1 MLKLKLYLIL
11 IQSFAYTLKINP
23 KTLRYNSLNFS
34 LKGFHARFIR
44 ICYPPPPQSAIKHR
58 TPNNEEIE
66 LPTHITSNL
75 KKELRDYQKQAIYS
89 YLEKRQFNPTQK
101 HFMFEMATGSGKTLV
116 MAGLILECYKQ
127 GYQNFIFFVNSASI
141 LEKTKLNFID
151 SASSKYLFS
160 ENININDE
168 NTEIKSINNL
178 NESHN
183 NAINIYFSTIQGLFS
198 LFTRAKENAITLE
211 DLKDQKLVFLADE
224 AHHLNTETK
233 KKLND
238 SEASEKRNWESV
250 VKLALEQ
257 NKDNLLLEFS
267 ATIPNEKSV
276 KEKYEN
282 LKAFTYTL
290 KEFSEDKFCKNIYSL
305 SYENKE
311 LETRFLGAC
320 VSSLYKELLAQHHNI
335 ENFKPCILFK
345 SERIEESRKNQ
356 ERFNTFLE
364 NLNPLDLENFF
375 NHSRNAFFKAAK
387 SFFDEKNYA
396 PNLVALLQ
404 NKFKES
410 VQINTNNEKELEKG
424 MLLLNSLED
433 RDNPK
438 RVIFSV
444 DKLNEG
450 WDVLNLFDIVRL
462 KNKANQKD
470 TIKDAQLI
478 GRGARYYPFSYN
490 DFKPSCIEFY
500 QRKFDLFN
508 PLSALERL
516 DYHAIYDSEFIAKLK
531 KELQELGLGFIE
543 KEKEKTTIP
552 LTPTKRFK
560 CYYASNTKDKKK
572 NLFNMDYSDPVE
584 VKLKSLHVPLFAFG
598 VREKKVDFKEEN
610 KGDRTYYMTHALN
623 KIPLNYFLKALNLKN
638 LDFKTLKKAFK
649 KHAFNNKVGFIEQY
663 ISPLKT
669 NFHKNQK
676 FDDNKTLLKLAV
688 YVIENLKDTLLKEQN
703 EPSVS
708 ALELKEFET
717 HNKSLSTSEWEKD
730 VPPYEWLL
738 FKDMRKLDS
747 DLEREFLGFINDHK
761 ELLNK
766 KFKEW
771 CVLRND
777 HFTELKVFCNIEG
790 PFYAQGFEPDFILF
804 AQTHEDG
811 FLGFTCYMEAKGE
824 HLEPS
829 NAWKK
834 EFLGMLENATLKSHN
849 KKLHLKGLPFFTLH
863 NREVNDEFQTAFHQ
877 TFKDKEC

>member
-1 MLKLKLYLIL
+1 MH
-11 IQSFAYTLKINP
+11 
-23 KTLRYNSLNFS
+23 S
-34 LKGFHARFIR
+34 LKVT
-44 ICYPPPPQSAIKHR
+44 PPPQSAIKDCA
-58 TPNNEEIE
+58 PNNTPSNGEIE

-75 KKELRDYQKQAIYS
+75 KKELRDYQKKAIYN
-89 YLEKRQFNPTQK
+89 YLEKRQSNPTQK

-116 MAGLILECYKQ
+116 MAGLILECCKQ
-127 GYQNFIFFVNSASI
+127 GYQNFIFFVNSTSI
-141 LEKTKLNFID
+141 LEKTKLNFTD
-151 SASSKYLFS
+151 SVSSKYLFS

-178 NESHN
+178 NESHE

-198 LFTRAKENAITLE
+198 LFTKAKENAITIE

-233 KKLND
+233 KKL
-238 SEASEKRNWESV
+238 SGAESSEKHNWESV

-276 KEKYEN
+276 KDKYEN
-282 LKAFTYTL
+282 LKVITYTL

-345 SERIEESRKNQ
+345 SERIEDSKQNQ
-356 ERFNTFLE
+356 ERFNAFLD
-364 NLNPLDLENFF
+364 NLSPLDLENFF
-375 NHSRNAFFKAAK
+375 NHSRNAFFKDAK
-387 SFFDEKNYA
+387 NFFDKQNYTT
-396 PNLVALLQ
+396 NLAAFLQ
-404 NKFKES
+404 TKFKKS
-410 VQINTNNEKELEKG
+410 TQINTNNEKELEKG

-462 KNKANQKD
+462 KNKASQKD
-470 TIKDAQLI
+470 TTKEAQLI

-490 DFKPSCIEFY
+490 DFKPNRVEFY
-500 QRKFDLFN
+500 QRKFDLSN

-516 DYHAIYDSEFIAKLK
+516 DYHAIYDSEFIAQLK
-531 KELQELGLGFIE
+531 KELQDLGLGLI
-543 KEKEKTTIP
+543 EKEKTTIP

-560 CYYASNTKDKKK
+560 CYYASNTKDKNK
-572 NLFNMDYSDPVE
+572 NLFNKDYTDPVG
-584 VKLKSLHVPLFAFG
+584 VKLQSLHVPLFAFG

-610 KGDRTYYMTHALN
+610 KGDRTFYIPHTLD

-649 KHAFNNKVGFIEQY
+649 KHAFNNKVEFIERY
-663 ISPLKT
+663 VSSLKT

-688 YVIENLKDTLLKEQN
+688 YIIENLKDTLLKEQDK
-703 EPSVS
+703 PSVS

-717 HNKSLSTSEWEKD
+717 HNKSLSASELEKNI
-730 VPPYEWLL
+730 PFYEWLL

-747 DLEREFLGFINDHK
+747 NLERKFLDFINDNK
-761 ELLNK
+761 EVLDK

-777 HFTELKVFCNIEG
+777 HFTELKVFCNIENS

-804 AQTHEDG
+804 AQTHEDE

-834 EFLGMLENATLKSHN
+834 EFLEMLENTTLKSHN

-863 NREVNDEFQTAFHQ
+863 NSVVNGEFKTAFNQ

>member
-1 MLKLKLYLIL
+1 
-11 IQSFAYTLKINP
+11 
-23 KTLRYNSLNFS
+23 
-34 LKGFHARFIR
+34 
-44 ICYPPPPQSAIKHR
+44 AIKDR
-58 TPNNEEIE
+58 TPNNAPSNGEIE
-66 LPTHITSNL
+66 LPTHITSHL
-75 KKELRDYQKQAIYS
+75 KKELRDYQKKAIYN
-89 YLEKRQFNPTQK
+89 YLERRQSHPTQK

-116 MAGLILECYKQ
+116 MAGLILECCKQ
-127 GYQNFIFFVNSASI
+127 GYQNFIFFVNSTSI
-141 LEKTKLNFID
+141 LEKTKLNFTD
-151 SASSKYLFS
+151 STSSKYLFS

-198 LFTRAKENAITLE
+198 LFTKAKENAITLE

-276 KEKYEN
+276 EEKYKN
-282 LKAFTYTL
+282 LKVATYTL

-320 VSSLYKELLAQHHNI
+320 VSSLYKELLAQYHNI

-345 SERIEESRKNQ
+345 SERIEESKKNQ

-364 NLNPLDLENFF
+364 NLSPLDLENFF
-375 NHSRNAFFKAAK
+375 HYSRNAFFKAAK
-387 SFFDEKNYA
+387 NFFDEKNYT
-396 PNLVALLQ
+396 PNLVAFLQ
-404 NKFKES
+404 TKFKKS
-410 VQINTNNEKELEKG
+410 TQINTNNEKELEKS

-433 RDNPK
+433 GDNPK

-490 DFKPSCIEFY
+490 DFKPSRIEFY
-500 QRKFDLFN
+500 QRKFDFSN

-516 DYHAIYDSEFIAKLK
+516 DYHAVYDSEFIAKLK
-531 KELQELGLGFIE
+531 EELRELGLRLI
-543 KEKEKTTIP
+543 EKEKTTIP

-560 CYYASNTKDKKK
+560 CYYASNTKDKNK
-572 NLFNMDYSDPVE
+572 NLFNKDYSDSVK
-584 VKLKSLHVPLFAFG
+584 VKLQSLHVPLFAFD

-610 KGDRTYYMTHALN
+610 KGDTTYYIPHTLD
-623 KIPLNYFLKALNLKN
+623 KIPINYFLKALNLKN

-649 KHAFNNKVGFIEQY
+649 KHAFNNKVEFIERY
-663 ISPLKT
+663 VSSLKT

-688 YVIENLKDTLLKEQN
+688 YIIENLKDTLLKEQDKY
-703 EPSVS
+703 EVS

-717 HNKSLSTSEWEKD
+717 HNKSLSASEWEKNI
-730 VPPYEWLL
+730 PFYEWLL

-747 DLEREFLGFINDHK
+747 DLEREFLDFINKNK
-761 ELLNK
+761 EILDK

-777 HFTELKVFCNIEG
+777 HFAELKIFCNIEG

-804 AQTHEDG
+804 AQTHEDE

-834 EFLGMLENATLKSHN
+834 EFLEMLENATLKSHN

-863 NREVNDEFQTAFHQ
+863 NSVVNGEFQTAFNQ

>member
-1 MLKLKLYLIL
+1 
-11 IQSFAYTLKINP
+11 
-23 KTLRYNSLNFS
+23 
-34 LKGFHARFIR
+34 
-44 ICYPPPPQSAIKHR
+44 
-58 TPNNEEIE
+58 
-66 LPTHITSNL
+66 
-75 KKELRDYQKQAIYS
+75 
-89 YLEKRQFNPTQK
+89 
-101 HFMFEMATGSGKTLV
+101 MFEMATGSGKTLV
-116 MAGLILECYKQ
+116 MAGLILECCKQ
-127 GYQNFIFFVNSASI
+127 GYQNFIFFVNSTSI
-141 LEKTKLNFID
+141 LEKTKLNFTD

-198 LFTRAKENAITLE
+198 LFTKAKENAITLE

-267 ATIPNEKSV
+267 ATIPKEKSV
-276 KEKYEN
+276 KDKYEN
-282 LKAFTYTL
+282 LKVVTYTL

-345 SERIEESRKNQ
+345 SERIEESKKNQ
-356 ERFNTFLE
+356 ERFNAFLE
-364 NLNPLDLENFF
+364 NLSPLDLENFF
-375 NHSRNAFFKAAK
+375 HYSRNAFFKAAK
-387 SFFDEKNYA
+387 NFFDEKNYTA
-396 PNLVALLQ
+396 NLVAFLQ
-404 NKFKES
+404 TKFKKS
-410 VQINTNNEKELEKG
+410 TQINTNNEKELEKS

-462 KNKANQKD
+462 KNKASQKD

-490 DFKPSCIEFY
+490 DFKPSRIEFY
-500 QRKFDLFN
+500 QRKFDLSN
-508 PLSALERL
+508 PLSSLERL
-516 DYHAIYDSEFIAKLK
+516 DYHAIYNSEFIAKLK
-531 KELQELGLGFIE
+531 EELQELGLGLI
-543 KEKEKTTIP
+543 EKEKTTIP

-572 NLFNMDYSDPVE
+572 NLFNMDYSGPVE
-584 VKLKSLHVPLFAFG
+584 ATLKSLHVPLFGFI

-610 KGDRTYYMTHALN
+610 KGDRTYYIPHTLD
-623 KIPLNYFLKALNLKN
+623 KIPINYFLKALNLKN

-649 KHAFNNKVGFIEQY
+649 KHAFNNKVGFIKQY

-669 NFHKNQK
+669 NFHKDQK
-676 FDDNKTLLKLAV
+676 FDNNEILLKLAV
-688 YVIENLKDTLLKEQN
+688 CIIENLRDTLLKEQDKY
-703 EPSVS
+703 SVS

-717 HNKSLSTSEWEKD
+717 HNKSLSASEWEKNI
-730 VPPYEWLL
+730 PFYEWLL

-747 DLEREFLGFINDHK
+747 DLERKFLYFINKNK
-761 ELLNK
+761 ELLDK

-777 HFTELKVFCNIEG
+777 HFAELKVFCNIEG

-804 AQTHEDG
+804 AQTHEDE

-834 EFLGMLENATLKSHN
+834 EFLEMLENATLKSHN

-863 NREVNDEFQTAFHQ
+863 NNKAVNGEFQTAFHQ
-877 TFKDKEC
+877 TFKDHKC

>member
-1 MLKLKLYLIL
+1 
-11 IQSFAYTLKINP
+11 
-23 KTLRYNSLNFS
+23 
-34 LKGFHARFIR
+34 
-44 ICYPPPPQSAIKHR
+44 
-58 TPNNEEIE
+58 
-66 LPTHITSNL
+66 
-75 KKELRDYQKQAIYS
+75 
-89 YLEKRQFNPTQK
+89 
-101 HFMFEMATGSGKTLV
+101 MFEMATGSGKTLV

-127 GYQNFIFFVNSASI
+127 GYQNFIFFVNSTSI
-141 LEKTKLNFID
+141 LEKTKLNFTD

-178 NESHN
+178 NESQTST
-183 NAINIYFSTIQGLFS
+183 INIYFSTIQGLFS
-198 LFTRAKENAITLE
+198 LFTKVKENAITIE

-233 KKLND
+233 KKLSD
-238 SEASEKRNWESV
+238 AESSEKHNWESV

-276 KEKYEN
+276 EDKYKN
-282 LKAFTYTL
+282 LKVITYTL

-345 SERIEESRKNQ
+345 SERIEDSKENQ
-356 ERFNTFLE
+356 ECFNAFLE
-364 NLNPLDLENFF
+364 NLSLLDLENFF
-375 NHSRNAFFKAAK
+375 NHSRNAFFKDTK
-387 SFFDEKNYA
+387 NFFDKQHYT
-396 PNLVALLQ
+396 PNLAALLQ
-404 NKFKES
+404 TKFQKS
-410 VQINTNNEKELEKG
+410 VQINTNNEKELEKN

-433 RDNPK
+433 RQNPK

-462 KNKANQKD
+462 KNKASQKD
-470 TIKDAQLI
+470 TTKDAQLI

-490 DFKPSCIEFY
+490 DLKPSQIEFY

-531 KELQELGLGFIE
+531 EKLQDLGLGFVE
-543 KEKEKTTIP
+543 KQTIP
-552 LTPTKRFK
+552 LTPTKNLK
-560 CYYASNTKDKKK
+560 CYYASNTKNKNK
-572 NLFNMDYSDPVE
+572 NLFNKDYTDPVG
-584 VKLKSLHVPLFAFG
+584 VKLQSLHVPLFAFG

-610 KGDRTYYMTHALN
+610 KGDKTYYMTHTLD

-649 KHAFNNKVGFIEQY
+649 KHAFNNKVEFIERY
-663 ISPLKT
+663 IFQLNT

-676 FDDNKTLLKLAV
+676 FDDNKILLKLAV
-688 YVIENLKDTLLKEQN
+688 YIIENLKDTLLKEQDKYD
-703 EPSVS
+703 VS

-717 HNKSLSTSEWEKD
+717 HNRSLSASEFEKD
-730 VPPYEWLL
+730 IPSYEWLL

-747 DLEREFLGFINDHK
+747 KLERDFLDFINNHK
-761 ELLNK
+761 EVLDK

-777 HFTELKVFCNIEG
+777 RFTELKVFCNIENS
-790 PFYAQGFEPDFILF
+790 PYYAQGFEPDFILF
-804 AQTHEDG
+804 AQTHSDE

-824 HLEPS
+824 HLKHS
-829 NAWKK
+829 NAWKE
-834 EFLGMLENATLKSHN
+834 EFLKMLENAALKSHN
-849 KKLHLKGLPFFTLH
+849 KKLDLKGLPFFTLH
-863 NREVNDEFQTAFHQ
+863 NKALNSEFTTVFNQI
-877 TFKDKEC
+877 FKDQKC

>member
-1 MLKLKLYLIL
+1 MKNH
-11 IQSFAYTLKINP
+11 A
-23 KTLRYNSLNFS
+23 LNN
-34 LKGFHARFIR
+34 A
-44 ICYPPPPQSAIKHR
+44 
-58 TPNNEEIE
+58 PNNEEIE

-75 KKELRDYQKQAIYS
+75 KKELRDYQKQAIDN
-89 YLEKRQFNPTQK
+89 YLEKRQSHPTQK

-127 GYQNFIFFVNSASI
+127 GYQNFIFFVNSTSI
-141 LEKTKLNFID
+141 LEKTKLNFTD

-198 LFTRAKENAITLE
+198 LLTKAKENAITLE

-267 ATIPNEKSV
+267 ATIPKEKSV
-276 KEKYEN
+276 EEKYKN
-282 LKAFTYTL
+282 LKVITYTL

-345 SERIEESRKNQ
+345 SERIEDSKENQ
-356 ERFNTFLE
+356 ERFNAFLE
-364 NLNPLDLENFF
+364 NLSPLDLENFF
-375 NHSRNAFFKAAK
+375 NYSRNAFFKAAK
-387 SFFDEKNYA
+387 NFFDKQKYT
-396 PNLVALLQ
+396 PNLVAFLQ
-404 NKFKES
+404 TKFKKS
-410 VQINTNNEKELEKG
+410 TQINTNNEKELEKS

-462 KNKANQKD
+462 KNKASQKD
-470 TIKDAQLI
+470 TTKDAQLI

-490 DFKPSCIEFY
+490 DFKPSRIEFY
-500 QRKFDLFN
+500 QRKFDFSN

-531 KELQELGLGFIE
+531 KELQDLGLGFVNE
-543 KEKEKTTIP
+543 KQTIP

-560 CYYASNTKDKKK
+560 CYYASNKREKNN
-572 NLFNMDYSDPVE
+572 NLFNKDYSDSVE
-584 VKLKSLHVPLFAFG
+584 ATLKSLHVPLFAFG

-610 KGDRTYYMTHALN
+610 KGDRTYYIPHTLD

-649 KHAFNNKVGFIEQY
+649 KHAFNNKVEFIEQY
-663 ISPLKT
+663 ISSLKT

-688 YVIENLKDTLLKEQN
+688 YIIENLKDTLLKEQDKY
-703 EPSVS
+703 EVS

-717 HNKSLSTSEWEKD
+717 HNKSLSANEWEKD
-730 VPPYEWLL
+730 IPFYEWLL

-747 DLEREFLGFINDHK
+747 DLERDFLGFINDHK
-761 ELLNK
+761 EILDK

-777 HFTELKVFCNIEG
+777 HFAELKVFCNIEG

-804 AQTHEDG
+804 AQTHEDE

-834 EFLGMLENATLKSHN
+834 EFLEMLENATLKSHN

-863 NREVNDEFQTAFHQ
+863 NIHNNKAVNTEFVEAFNQ

>member
-1 MLKLKLYLIL
+1 
-11 IQSFAYTLKINP
+11 
-23 KTLRYNSLNFS
+23 
-34 LKGFHARFIR
+34 
-44 ICYPPPPQSAIKHR
+44 AIKNHALNNA
-58 TPNNEEIE
+58 PNNKEID

-75 KKELRDYQKQAIYS
+75 KKELRDYQKKAIYN
-89 YLEKRQFNPTQK
+89 YLEKRQSHPTQK

-116 MAGLILECYKQ
+116 MAGLILECCKQ
-127 GYQNFIFFVNSASI
+127 GYQNFIFFVNSVSI
-141 LEKTKLNFID
+141 LEKTRLNFTD
-151 SASSKYLFS
+151 SVSSKYLFS

-198 LFTRAKENAITLE
+198 LFTKAKENAISIE

-267 ATIPNEKSV
+267 ATIPKEKSV
-276 KEKYEN
+276 EEKYKN
-282 LKAFTYTL
+282 LKVATYTL

-345 SERIEESRKNQ
+345 SERIEESKKNQ
-356 ERFNTFLE
+356 ERFNAFLE
-364 NLNPLDLENFF
+364 NLSPLDLENFF
-375 NHSRNAFFKAAK
+375 HYSRNAFFKDAK
-387 SFFDEKNYA
+387 SFFDEQKYT
-396 PNLVALLQ
+396 PNLVAFLQ
-404 NKFKES
+404 TKFKKS
-410 VQINTNNEKELEKG
+410 TQINTNNEKELEKG

-462 KNKANQKD
+462 KNKASQKD
-470 TIKDAQLI
+470 TTKDAQLI

-490 DFKPSCIEFY
+490 DFKPSRIEFY

-516 DYHAIYDSEFIAKLK
+516 DYHAIYNSEFIAKLK
-531 KELQELGLGFIE
+531 EELQDLGLGFI
-543 KEKEKTTIP
+543 EKEKTTIP

-584 VKLKSLHVPLFAFG
+584 ATLKSLHVPLFGFI

-610 KGDRTYYMTHALN
+610 KGDTTYYIPHTLD
-623 KIPLNYFLKALNLKN
+623 KIPINYFLKALNLKN

-649 KHAFNNKVGFIEQY
+649 KHAFNNKVEFIERY
-663 ISPLKT
+663 VSSLKT

-688 YVIENLKDTLLKEQN
+688 YIIGNLKDTLLKEQDKY
-703 EPSVS
+703 EVS

-717 HNKSLSTSEWEKD
+717 HNKSLIASEWEKD
-730 VPPYEWLL
+730 IPFYEWLL

-747 DLEREFLGFINDHK
+747 KLEREFLDFINKNK
-761 ELLNK
+761 ELLDK

-777 HFTELKVFCNIEG
+777 HFAELKVFCNIEG

-804 AQTHEDG
+804 AQTHSDE

-824 HLEPS
+824 HLELS

-834 EFLGMLENATLKSHN
+834 EFLEMLENATLKSHD

-863 NREVNDEFQTAFHQ
+863 NSVVNGDFQTAFDQ

>member
-1 MLKLKLYLIL
+1 MY
-11 IQSFAYTLKINP
+11 
-23 KTLRYNSLNFS
+23 S
-34 LKGFHARFIR
+34 LKVT
-44 ICYPPPPQSAIKHR
+44 PQSAIKDHA
-58 TPNNEEIE
+58 PNNAPNNGEIE

-75 KKELRDYQKQAIYS
+75 KNELRDYQKQAINN
-89 YLEKRQFNPTQK
+89 YLEKRQSNPFQK
-101 HFMFEMATGSGKTLV
+101 HFMFEMAIGSGKTLV

-127 GYQNFIFFVNSASI
+127 GYQNFIFFVNSTSI
-141 LEKTKLNFID
+141 LEKTKLNFTD
-151 SASSKYLFS
+151 SVSSKYLFS

-168 NTEIKSINNL
+168 NTEIKSINHL
-178 NESHN
+178 NESQTS
-183 NAINIYFSTIQGLFS
+183 AINIYFSTIQGLFS
-198 LFTRAKENAITLE
+198 LFTKAKENAISIE

-233 KKLND
+233 KKLSDAESN
-238 SEASEKRNWESV
+238 EKHNWESV

-276 KEKYEN
+276 EDKYKN
-282 LKAFTYTL
+282 LKVITYTL

-345 SERIEESRKNQ
+345 SERIEDSKENQ
-356 ERFNTFLE
+356 ERFNAFLE
-364 NLNPLDLENFF
+364 NLSPLDLENFF
-375 NHSRNAFFKAAK
+375 NHSRNAFFKDAK
-387 SFFDEKNYA
+387 NFFDKQHYTS
-396 PNLVALLQ
+396 NLAALLQ
-404 NKFKES
+404 TKFKKS
-410 VQINTNNEKELEKG
+410 VQINTNNEKELEKS

-433 RDNPK
+433 RQNPK

-462 KNKANQKD
+462 KNKASQKD
-470 TIKDAQLI
+470 TTKDAQLI

-490 DFKPSCIEFY
+490 DLKPSQIEFY

-516 DYHAIYDSEFIAKLK
+516 DYHAIYDSEFIAKLNN
-531 KELQELGLGFIE
+531 ELQDLGLGFVNE
-543 KEKEKTTIP
+543 KQTIP
-552 LTPTKRFK
+552 LTPTKHFK
-560 CYYASNTKDKKK
+560 CYYASNTKNKKK
-572 NLFNMDYSDPVE
+572 NLFNKDYTDHVK
-584 VKLKSLHVPLFAFG
+584 VKLQSLHVPLFAFG

-610 KGDRTYYMTHALN
+610 KGDTTYYIPHTLD
-623 KIPLNYFLKALNLKN
+623 KIPINYFLKALNLKN

-649 KHAFNNKVGFIEQY
+649 KHAFNNKVGFIERY

-676 FDDNKTLLKLAV
+676 FDDNKNLLKLAV
-688 YVIENLKDTLLKEQN
+688 YIIENLKDTLLKEQDKYD
-703 EPSVS
+703 VS

-717 HNKSLSTSEWEKD
+717 HNRSLIASEFEKD
-730 VPPYEWLL
+730 IPYEWLL

-747 DLEREFLGFINDHK
+747 DLEREFLVFINDHK
-761 ELLNK
+761 EVLDK

-777 HFTELKVFCNIEG
+777 RFTELKVFCNIENS
-790 PFYAQGFEPDFILF
+790 PYYAQGFEPDFILF
-804 AQTHEDG
+804 AQTHSDE

-824 HLEPS
+824 HLGHS
-829 NAWKK
+829 NAWKE
-834 EFLGMLENATLKSHN
+834 EFLEMLENAALKSHN
-849 KKLHLKGLPFFTLH
+849 KKLDLKGLPFFMLK
-863 NREVNDEFQTAFHQ
+863 NRVANSEFTTAFNQ
-877 TFKDKEC
+877 IFKDQEC

>member
-1 MLKLKLYLIL
+1 MKD
-11 IQSFAYTLKINP
+11 
-23 KTLRYNSLNFS
+23 
-34 LKGFHARFIR
+34 
-44 ICYPPPPQSAIKHR
+44 R
-58 TPNNEEIE
+58 TPNNAPSNGEIE
-66 LPTHITSNL
+66 LPTHITSHL
-75 KKELRDYQKQAIYS
+75 KKELRDYQKKAIYN
-89 YLEKRQFNPTQK
+89 YLERRQSHPTQK

-116 MAGLILECYKQ
+116 MAGLILECCKQ
-127 GYQNFIFFVNSASI
+127 GYQNFIFFVNSTSI
-141 LEKTKLNFID
+141 LEKTKLNFTD
-151 SASSKYLFS
+151 STSSKYLFS

-198 LFTRAKENAITLE
+198 LFTKAKENAITLE

-282 LKAFTYTL
+282 LKVVTYTL
-290 KEFSEDKFCKNIYSL
+290 KQFSEDKFCKNIYSL

-345 SERIEESRKNQ
+345 SERIEDSKANQ
-356 ERFNTFLE
+356 ERFNAFLE
-364 NLNPLDLENFF
+364 NLSPLDLENFF
-375 NHSRNAFFKAAK
+375 HYSRNAFFKDAK
-387 SFFDEKNYA
+387 NFFDERNYT
-396 PNLVALLQ
+396 PNLVAFLQ
-404 NKFKES
+404 TKFKKS
-410 VQINTNNEKELEKG
+410 TQINTNNEKELEKG

-462 KNKANQKD
+462 KSKANQKD

-490 DFKPSCIEFY
+490 DFKPSRIEFY
-500 QRKFDLFN
+500 QRKFDLDN
-508 PLSALERL
+508 SLSALERL
-516 DYHAIYDSEFIAKLK
+516 DHHAIYNSEFIAKLK
-531 KELQELGLGFIE
+531 EELQELGLGFIE
-543 KEKEKTTIP
+543 KEKTTIP
-552 LTPTKRFK
+552 LTPTKHFK

-572 NLFNMDYSDPVE
+572 NLFNMDYSGPVE
-584 VKLKSLHVPLFAFG
+584 ATLKSLHVPLFAFG
-598 VREKKVDFKEEN
+598 VHEKKVGFKEEN
-610 KGDRTYYMTHALN
+610 KGDRTYYIPHTLD

-676 FDDNKTLLKLAV
+676 FDNNEILLKLAV
-688 YVIENLKDTLLKEQN
+688 YIIGNLKDTLLKEQD

-717 HNKSLSTSEWEKD
+717 HNKSLSASEWEKNI
-730 VPPYEWLL
+730 PPYEWLL

-747 DLEREFLGFINDHK
+747 DLEREFLGFINKNK
-761 ELLNK
+761 ELLDK

-777 HFTELKVFCNIEG
+777 HFAELKVFCNIENS

-804 AQTHEDG
+804 AQTHEDE

-824 HLEPS
+824 HLEHS
-829 NAWKK
+829 NAWKE

-863 NREVNDEFQTAFHQ
+863 SVVNGEFATAFNQ
-877 TFKDKEC
+877 IFNFNQIFKDHKC

>member
-1 MLKLKLYLIL
+1 
-11 IQSFAYTLKINP
+11 
-23 KTLRYNSLNFS
+23 
-34 LKGFHARFIR
+34 
-44 ICYPPPPQSAIKHR
+44 
-58 TPNNEEIE
+58 
-66 LPTHITSNL
+66 
-75 KKELRDYQKQAIYS
+75 
-89 YLEKRQFNPTQK
+89 
-101 HFMFEMATGSGKTLV
+101 MFEMATGSGKTLV
-116 MAGLILECYKQ
+116 MAGLILECCKQ
-127 GYQNFIFFVNSASI
+127 GYQNFIFFVNSTSI
-141 LEKTKLNFID
+141 LEKTKLNFTD
-151 SASSKYLFS
+151 SVSSKYLFS

-168 NTEIKSINNL
+168 NIEIKSINNL

-198 LFTRAKENAITLE
+198 LFTIAKENAITLE

-276 KEKYEN
+276 KDKYEN

-290 KEFSEDKFCKNIYSL
+290 KQFSEDKFCKNIYSL

-345 SERIEESRKNQ
+345 SERIEESKKNQ
-356 ERFNTFLE
+356 ERFNAFLE
-364 NLNPLDLENFF
+364 NLSPLDLENFF
-375 NHSRNAFFKAAK
+375 NYSRNAFFKAAK
-387 SFFDEKNYA
+387 NFFDEKNYT
-396 PNLVALLQ
+396 PNLVAFLQ
-404 NKFKES
+404 TKFKKS
-410 VQINTNNEKELEKG
+410 TQINTNNEKELEKG

-433 RDNPK
+433 RGNPK

-462 KNKANQKD
+462 KNKASQKD
-470 TIKDAQLI
+470 TTKDAQLI

-516 DYHAIYDSEFIAKLK
+516 DYHAVYDSEFIAKLNN
-531 KELQELGLGFIE
+531 ELQDLGLGFVNE
-543 KEKEKTTIP
+543 KQTIP

-560 CYYASNTKDKKK
+560 CYYASNKRERNN
-572 NLFNMDYSDPVE
+572 NLFNKDYSDSVE
-584 VKLKSLHVPLFAFG
+584 ATLQSLHVPLFAFG

-610 KGDRTYYMTHALN
+610 KGDRTYYIPYILD
-623 KIPLNYFLKALNLKN
+623 KIPINYFLKALNLKN

-676 FDDNKTLLKLAV
+676 FDNNEILLKLAV
-688 YVIENLKDTLLKEQN
+688 YIIENLKDTLLKEQDKY
-703 EPSVS
+703 EVS

-717 HNKSLSTSEWEKD
+717 HNKSLSASELEKD
-730 VPPYEWLL
+730 IPFYEWLL

-747 DLEREFLGFINDHK
+747 KLEREFLDFINKNK
-761 ELLNK
+761 EVLDK

-777 HFTELKVFCNIEG
+777 HFAELKVFCNIEDS
-790 PFYAQGFEPDFILF
+790 PYYAKGFEPDFILF

-834 EFLGMLENATLKSHN
+834 EFLETLENTALKSHN
-849 KKLHLKGLPFFTLH
+849 KKLHLKGLPFFTFTNN
-863 NREVNDEFQTAFHQ
+863 NRTLNAEFVEAFYQ

>member
-1 MLKLKLYLIL
+1 
-11 IQSFAYTLKINP
+11 
-23 KTLRYNSLNFS
+23 
-34 LKGFHARFIR
+34 
-44 ICYPPPPQSAIKHR
+44 
-58 TPNNEEIE
+58 
-66 LPTHITSNL
+66 
-75 KKELRDYQKQAIYS
+75 
-89 YLEKRQFNPTQK
+89 
-101 HFMFEMATGSGKTLV
+101 MFEMATGSGKTLV

-127 GYQNFIFFVNSASI
+127 GYQNFIFFVNSTSI
-141 LEKTKLNFID
+141 LEKTKLNFTD

-183 NAINIYFSTIQGLFS
+183 SAINIYFSTIQGLFS

-267 ATIPNEKSV
+267 ATIPKEKSV
-276 KEKYEN
+276 EEKYKN
-282 LKAFTYTL
+282 LKVATYTL

-345 SERIEESRKNQ
+345 SERIEDSKENQ
-356 ERFNTFLE
+356 ERFNAFLE

-375 NHSRNAFFKAAK
+375 HYSRNAFFKDAK
-387 SFFDEKNYA
+387 NFFDKQHYT
-396 PNLVALLQ
+396 PNLTAFLQ
-404 NKFKES
+404 TKFKKS
-410 VQINTNNEKELEKG
+410 TQINTNNEKELEKG

-462 KNKANQKD
+462 KNKASQKD

-490 DFKPSCIEFY
+490 DFKPSHIEFY
-500 QRKFDLFN
+500 QRKFDLNN

-516 DYHAIYDSEFIAKLK
+516 DYHAVYDSEFIAKLNN
-531 KELQELGLGFIE
+531 ELQDLGLGFVNE
-543 KEKEKTTIP
+543 KQTIP

-572 NLFNMDYSDPVE
+572 NLFNKDYSDLVE
-584 VKLKSLHVPLFAFG
+584 AKLQSLHVPLFAFD

-610 KGDRTYYMTHALN
+610 KGDRTYYIPHTLD
-623 KIPLNYFLKALNLKN
+623 KIPINYFLKALNLKN

-663 ISPLKT
+663 ISHLKT

-676 FDDNKTLLKLAV
+676 FDNNEILLKLAV
-688 YVIENLKDTLLKEQN
+688 YIIENLKDTLLKEQDKY
-703 EPSVS
+703 EVS

-717 HNKSLSTSEWEKD
+717 HNKSLSASEWEKGI
-730 VPPYEWLL
+730 PFYEWLL

-761 ELLNK
+761 EILDK

-777 HFTELKVFCNIEG
+777 HFAELKVFCNIEDS
-790 PFYAQGFEPDFILF
+790 PYYAQGFEPDFILF
-804 AQTHEDG
+804 AQTHEDE

-824 HLEPS
+824 HLELS

-834 EFLGMLENATLKSHN
+834 EFLEMLENATLKSHN

-863 NREVNDEFQTAFHQ
+863 NIHNNKSVKSEFVTAFDQ
-877 TFKDKEC
+877 IFKDHKC

>member
-1 MLKLKLYLIL
+1 MHSKL
-11 IQSFAYTLKINP
+11 
-23 KTLRYNSLNFS
+23 
-34 LKGFHARFIR
+34 
-44 ICYPPPPQSAIKHR
+44 PPPPQSAIKDR
-58 TPNNEEIE
+58 TPNNAPSNGEIE

-75 KKELRDYQKQAIYS
+75 KKELRDYQKKAIYN
-89 YLEKRQFNPTQK
+89 YLEKRQSHPTQK

-127 GYQNFIFFVNSASI
+127 GYQNFIFFVNSTSI
-141 LEKTKLNFID
+141 LEKTKLNFTD

-183 NAINIYFSTIQGLFS
+183 GAINIYFSTIQGLFS
-198 LFTRAKENAITLE
+198 LFTKAKENAISIE

-267 ATIPNEKSV
+267 ATIPKEKSV
-276 KEKYEN
+276 KDKYEN
-282 LKAFTYTL
+282 LKVATYTL

-345 SERIEESRKNQ
+345 SERIEDSKENQ
-356 ERFNTFLE
+356 ERFNAFLE
-364 NLNPLDLENFF
+364 NLSPLDLENFF
-375 NHSRNAFFKAAK
+375 HYSRNAFFKDAK
-387 SFFDEKNYA
+387 NFFDKQKYT
-396 PNLVALLQ
+396 PNLVAFLQ
-404 NKFKES
+404 TKFKKS
-410 VQINTNNEKELEKG
+410 TQINTNNEKELEKS

-470 TIKDAQLI
+470 TTKDAQLI

-490 DFKPSCIEFY
+490 DFKPSRIEFY
-500 QRKFDLFN
+500 QRKFDLNN

-516 DYHAIYDSEFIAKLK
+516 DYHAIYDSEFIAQLNN
-531 KELQELGLGFIE
+531 ELQDLGLGFVNE
-543 KEKEKTTIP
+543 KQTIP

-560 CYYASNTKDKKK
+560 CYYASNTKDKNK
-572 NLFNMDYSDPVE
+572 NLFNKDYTDSVK
-584 VKLKSLHVPLFAFG
+584 VKLQSLHVPLFAFD

-610 KGDRTYYMTHALN
+610 KGDRTYYIPHTLD

-649 KHAFNNKVGFIEQY
+649 KHAFNNKVEFIEQY
-663 ISPLKT
+663 ISHLKT
-669 NFHKNQK
+669 NFHKDQK
-676 FDDNKTLLKLAV
+676 FDNNEILLKLAV
-688 YVIENLKDTLLKEQN
+688 YIIENLKDTLLKEQDKY
-703 EPSVS
+703 EVS

-717 HNKSLSTSEWEKD
+717 HNKSLSASELEKD
-730 VPPYEWLL
+730 IPFYEWLL

-747 DLEREFLGFINDHK
+747 DLEREFLVFINDHK
-761 ELLNK
+761 EVLDK

-777 HFTELKVFCNIEG
+777 HFAELKVFCNIENS

-804 AQTHEDG
+804 AQTHEDE

-834 EFLGMLENATLKSHN
+834 EFLEMLENATLKSHN
-849 KKLHLKGLPFFTLH
+849 KKLHLKGLPFFTIH
-863 NREVNDEFQTAFHQ
+863 NNHNKKALNDEFATAFDQ
-877 TFKDKEC
+877 IFKDHKC

>member
-1 MLKLKLYLIL
+1 
-11 IQSFAYTLKINP
+11 
-23 KTLRYNSLNFS
+23 
-34 LKGFHARFIR
+34 
-44 ICYPPPPQSAIKHR
+44 
-58 TPNNEEIE
+58 
-66 LPTHITSNL
+66 
-75 KKELRDYQKQAIYS
+75 
-89 YLEKRQFNPTQK
+89 
-101 HFMFEMATGSGKTLV
+101 MFEMATGSGKTLV
-116 MAGLILECYKQ
+116 MAALILECYKQ
-127 GYQNFIFFVNSASI
+127 GYQNFIFFVNSVSI
-141 LEKTKLNFID
+141 LEKTKLNFTD
-151 SASSKYLFS
+151 SVSSKYLFS

-168 NTEIKSINNL
+168 NIEIKSINNL

-267 ATIPNEKSV
+267 ATIPKEKSV
-276 KEKYEN
+276 EEKYKN
-282 LKAFTYTL
+282 LKVATYTL

-345 SERIEESRKNQ
+345 SERIEESKKNQ
-356 ERFNTFLE
+356 ERFNAFLE
-364 NLNPLDLENFF
+364 NLSPLDLENFF
-375 NHSRNAFFKAAK
+375 NYSRNDFFKAAK
-387 SFFDEKNYA
+387 NFFDKQKYT

-410 VQINTNNEKELEKG
+410 VQINTNNEKELEKS

-462 KNKANQKD
+462 KNKASQKD
-470 TIKDAQLI
+470 TTKDAQLI

-490 DFKPSCIEFY
+490 DFKPSRIEFY
-500 QRKFDLFN
+500 QRKFDLSN
-508 PLSALERL
+508 PLSSLERL

-531 KELQELGLGFIE
+531 KELQDLGLGLIE
-543 KEKEKTTIP
+543 REKTTIP

-560 CYYASNTKDKKK
+560 CYYASNTKDKNK
-572 NLFNMDYSDPVE
+572 NLFNKDYSDSVK
-584 VKLKSLHVPLFAFG
+584 VKLQSLHVPLFAFD

-610 KGDRTYYMTHALN
+610 KGDTTYYIPHTLD
-623 KIPLNYFLKALNLKN
+623 KIPINYFLKALNLKN

-649 KHAFNNKVGFIEQY
+649 KHAFNNKVEFIERY
-663 ISPLKT
+663 VSSLKT

-676 FDDNKTLLKLAV
+676 FDDNKILLKLAV
-688 YVIENLKDTLLKEQN
+688 YIIENLKDTLLKEQDKY
-703 EPSVS
+703 EVS

-717 HNKSLSTSEWEKD
+717 HNKSLSASELEKD
-730 VPPYEWLL
+730 IPFYEWLL

-747 DLEREFLGFINDHK
+747 DLERKFLDFINDHK
-761 ELLNK
+761 EVLDK

-777 HFTELKVFCNIEG
+777 HFAELKVFCNIEG

-834 EFLGMLENATLKSHN
+834 EFLEMLENATLKSHN

-863 NREVNDEFQTAFHQ
+863 NSVVNGDFQTAFNQ
-877 TFKDKEC
+877 IFKDKEC

>member
-1 MLKLKLYLIL
+1 
-11 IQSFAYTLKINP
+11 
-23 KTLRYNSLNFS
+23 
-34 LKGFHARFIR
+34 
-44 ICYPPPPQSAIKHR
+44 
-58 TPNNEEIE
+58 
-66 LPTHITSNL
+66 
-75 KKELRDYQKQAIYS
+75 
-89 YLEKRQFNPTQK
+89 
-101 HFMFEMATGSGKTLV
+101 MFEMATGSGKTLV
-116 MAGLILECYKQ
+116 MAALILECCKQ
-127 GYQNFIFFVNSASI
+127 GYQNFIFFVNSTSI
-141 LEKTKLNFID
+141 LEKTKLNFTD

-198 LFTRAKENAITLE
+198 LFTRAKENAISIE

-267 ATIPNEKSV
+267 ATIPKEKSV
-276 KEKYEN
+276 EEKYKN
-282 LKAFTYTL
+282 LKVATYTL

-345 SERIEESRKNQ
+345 SERIEESKKNQ
-356 ERFNTFLE
+356 EHFNAFLE
-364 NLNPLDLENFF
+364 NLSPLDLENFF
-375 NHSRNAFFKAAK
+375 NYSRNAFFKDAK
-387 SFFDEKNYA
+387 NFFDKQKYT
-396 PNLVALLQ
+396 PNLTAFLQ
-404 NKFKES
+404 TKFKKS
-410 VQINTNNEKELEKG
+410 TQINTNNEKELEKG

-462 KNKANQKD
+462 KNKASQKD
-470 TIKDAQLI
+470 TTKDAQLI

-490 DFKPSCIEFY
+490 DLKPSSIEFY

-516 DYHAIYDSEFIAKLK
+516 DYHAVYDSEFIAKLNN
-531 KELQELGLGFIE
+531 ELQVLGLGFVNE
-543 KEKEKTTIP
+543 KQTIP

-560 CYYASNTKDKKK
+560 CYYASNTKNKNK
-572 NLFNMDYSDPVE
+572 NLFNKDYTDPVK
-584 VKLKSLHVPLFAFG
+584 VKLQSLHVPLSGFN
-598 VREKKVDFKEEN
+598 VHEKQVDFEEN
-610 KGDRTYYMTHALN
+610 KSDDKTYYDYEPLALD
-623 KIPLNYFLKALNLKN
+623 KIPLNYFLKAINLKN

-649 KHAFNNKVGFIEQY
+649 EHAFNNKVEFIERY

-676 FDDNKTLLKLAV
+676 FDDNKILLKLAV
-688 YVIENLKDTLLKEQN
+688 YIIENLKDTLLKEQDKYD
-703 EPSVS
+703 VS

-717 HNKSLSTSEWEKD
+717 HNRSLSASEFEKNIP
-730 VPPYEWLL
+730 VYEWLL

-747 DLEREFLGFINDHK
+747 GLERGFLDFINDHK
-761 ELLNK
+761 EVLDK

-777 HFTELKVFCNIEG
+777 RFTELKVFCNIENS
-790 PFYAQGFEPDFILF
+790 PHYAQGFEPDFILF
-804 AQTHEDG
+804 AQTHSDE

-824 HLEPS
+824 HLEHS
-829 NAWKK
+829 NAWKE
-834 EFLGMLENATLKSHN
+834 EFLEMLENAVLKSHN
-849 KKLHLKGLPFFTLH
+849 KKLDLKGLPFFTLH
-863 NREVNDEFQTAFHQ
+863 NKALNSEFATAFNQ
-877 TFKDKEC
+877 IFKDQEC

>member
-1 MLKLKLYLIL
+1 MKNH
-11 IQSFAYTLKINP
+11 A
-23 KTLRYNSLNFS
+23 LNN
-34 LKGFHARFIR
+34 A
-44 ICYPPPPQSAIKHR
+44 
-58 TPNNEEIE
+58 PNNKEID

-75 KKELRDYQKQAIYS
+75 KKELRDYQKQAIYN
-89 YLEKRQFNPTQK
+89 YLEKRQSNPTQK

-141 LEKTKLNFID
+141 LEKTKLNFTD
-151 SASSKYLFS
+151 SISSKYLFS

-183 NAINIYFSTIQGLFS
+183 GAINIYFSTIQGLFS
-198 LFTRAKENAITLE
+198 LFTKAKENAITLE

-257 NKDNLLLEFS
+257 NEDNLLLEFS
-267 ATIPNEKSV
+267 ATIPKEKSV
-276 KEKYEN
+276 EEKYKN
-282 LKAFTYTL
+282 LKVATYTL

-320 VSSLYKELLAQHHNI
+320 VSSLYKELLAQHHNVG
-335 ENFKPCILFK
+335 NFKPCILFK
-345 SERIEESRKNQ
+345 SERIEDSKENQ

-364 NLNPLDLENFF
+364 NLSPLDLENFF
-375 NHSRNAFFKAAK
+375 NHSHNAFFKDAK
-387 SFFDEKNYA
+387 NFFDKQHYT
-396 PNLVALLQ
+396 PNLTALLQ
-404 NKFKES
+404 TKFKKS
-410 VQINTNNEKELEKG
+410 VQINTNNEKELEKS

-433 RDNPK
+433 RENPK

-462 KNKANQKD
+462 KNKASQKD
-470 TIKDAQLI
+470 TTKDAQLI

-490 DFKPSCIEFY
+490 DFKPSRIEFY
-500 QRKFDLFN
+500 QRKFDFSN

-531 KELQELGLGFIE
+531 EELRELGLGLI
-543 KEKEKTTIP
+543 EKEKTTIP

-560 CYYASNTKDKKK
+560 CYYASNKREKNN
-572 NLFNMDYSDPVE
+572 NLFNKDYSGPVE
-584 VKLKSLHVPLFAFG
+584 ATLQSLHVPLFGFN
-598 VREKKVDFKEEN
+598 VREKQVDFKEEN
-610 KGDRTYYMTHALN
+610 KGDRTYYIPHTLD
-623 KIPLNYFLKALNLKN
+623 KIPINYFLKALNLKN

-649 KHAFNNKVGFIEQY
+649 KHAFNNKVGFIERY
-663 ISPLKT
+663 VSSLKT

-676 FDDNKTLLKLAV
+676 FDNNEILLKLAV
-688 YVIENLKDTLLKEQN
+688 YIIENLKATLLKEQDKY
-703 EPSVS
+703 EVS

-717 HNKSLSTSEWEKD
+717 HNKSLSASEWEKD
-730 VPPYEWLL
+730 IPFYEWLL

-747 DLEREFLGFINDHK
+747 KLERKFLDFINKNK
-761 ELLNK
+761 EVLDK

-777 HFTELKVFCNIEG
+777 HFAELKIFCDIEG

-804 AQTHEDG
+804 AQTHEDE
-811 FLGFTCYMEAKGE
+811 FLGFTCYMEVKGE

-834 EFLGMLENATLKSHN
+834 EFLEMLENAVLKIHN

-863 NREVNDEFQTAFHQ
+863 NNKAVNDEFATALNQ
-877 TFKDKEC
+877 IFKDSKC

>member
-1 MLKLKLYLIL
+1 M
-11 IQSFAYTLKINP
+11 
-23 KTLRYNSLNFS
+23 RD
-34 LKGFHARFIR
+34 
-44 ICYPPPPQSAIKHR
+44 R
-58 TPNNEEIE
+58 TPNNAPSNGGIE

-75 KKELRDYQKQAIYS
+75 KKELRDYQKKAIGN
-89 YLEKRQFNPTQK
+89 YLEKRQSNPTQK

-127 GYQNFIFFVNSASI
+127 GYQNFIFFVNSTSI
-141 LEKTKLNFID
+141 LEKTKLNFTD
-151 SASSKYLFS
+151 SVSSKYLFS
-160 ENININDE
+160 ETIHINDE

-183 NAINIYFSTIQGLFS
+183 SAINIYFSTIQGLFS
-198 LFTRAKENAITLE
+198 LFTKAKENAITLE

-233 KKLND
+233 KKL
-238 SEASEKRNWESV
+238 SGAEFSEKYNWESV

-267 ATIPNEKSV
+267 ATIPKEKSV
-276 KEKYEN
+276 KDKYEN
-282 LKAFTYTL
+282 LKVITYTL

-345 SERIEESRKNQ
+345 SERIEDSKENQ
-356 ERFNTFLE
+356 ERFNAFLD
-364 NLNPLDLENFF
+364 NLSPLDLENFF
-375 NHSRNAFFKAAK
+375 NHSRNAFFKDAK
-387 SFFDEKNYA
+387 NFFDKQKYT
-396 PNLVALLQ
+396 PNLAAFLQ
-404 NKFKES
+404 TKFKKS
-410 VQINTNNEKELEKG
+410 TQINTNNEKELEKG

-438 RVIFSV
+438 RVVFSV

-462 KNKANQKD
+462 KNKASQKD
-470 TIKDAQLI
+470 TTKEAQLI

-490 DFKPSCIEFY
+490 DFKPNRIEFY

-508 PLSALERL
+508 PLSVLERL
-516 DYHAIYDSEFIAKLK
+516 DYHAIYDSEFIAQLK
-531 KELQELGLGFIE
+531 KDLKEIGLGFIDE
-543 KEKEKTTIP
+543 NKEKQTIP

-560 CYYASNTKDKKK
+560 CYYASNTKDKNK
-572 NLFNMDYSDPVE
+572 NLFTKDYTGPVE
-584 VKLKSLHVPLFAFG
+584 ATLKNLHVPLFGFN
-598 VREKKVDFKEEN
+598 VHEKQVDFEEN
-610 KGDRTYYMTHALN
+610 KSGDKTYYKPLALD
-623 KIPLNYFLKALNLKN
+623 KIPLNYFLKALNVKN

-649 KHAFNNKVGFIEQY
+649 KHAFNNKVEFIEQY

-676 FDDNKTLLKLAV
+676 FDDNETLLKLAV
-688 YVIENLKDTLLKEQN
+688 YIIENLKDTLLKEQDKY
-703 EPSVS
+703 SVS

-717 HNKSLSTSEWEKD
+717 HNRSLSASEWEKD
-730 VPPYEWLL
+730 IPCYEWLL

-747 DLEREFLGFINDHK
+747 NLEREFLDFINNHK
-761 ELLNK
+761 EVLDK

-777 HFTELKVFCNIEG
+777 HFTELKVFCNIENSDYYG
-790 PFYAQGFEPDFILF
+790 QGFEPDFILF
-804 AQTHEDG
+804 ARTHSDE

-824 HLEPS
+824 HLEHFS
-829 NAWKK
+829 AWKE
-834 EFLGMLENATLKSHN
+834 EFLKMLENAVLESHN
-849 KKLHLKGLPFFTLH
+849 KKLDLKGLPFFTLH
-863 NREVNDEFQTAFHQ
+863 NNKVVNGEFTTAFDQ
-877 TFKDKEC
+877 TFKEKEC

>member
-1 MLKLKLYLIL
+1 M
-11 IQSFAYTLKINP
+11 
-23 KTLRYNSLNFS
+23 
-34 LKGFHARFIR
+34 
-44 ICYPPPPQSAIKHR
+44 
-58 TPNNEEIE
+58 
-66 LPTHITSNL
+66 TSNL
-75 KKELRDYQKQAIYS
+75 KNELRNYQKQAINN
-89 YLEKRQFNPTQK
+89 YLEKRQSNPFQK

-127 GYQNFIFFVNSASI
+127 GYQNFIFFVNSTSI
-141 LEKTKLNFID
+141 LEKTKLNFTD
-151 SASSKYLFS
+151 SVSSKYLFS
-160 ENININDE
+160 ENITINDE

-178 NESHN
+178 NESQAS
-183 NAINIYFSTIQGLFS
+183 AINIYFSTIQGLFS
-198 LFTRAKENAITLE
+198 LFTKAKENAISIE

-233 KKLND
+233 KKLSD
-238 SEASEKRNWESV
+238 AESSEKHNWESV

-276 KEKYEN
+276 KDKYEN
-282 LKAFTYTL
+282 LKVIAYTL

-311 LETRFLGAC
+311 SETRFLGAC

-345 SERIEESRKNQ
+345 SERIEDSKENQ
-356 ERFNTFLE
+356 ERFNAFLE
-364 NLNPLDLENFF
+364 NLSPLDLENFF
-375 NHSRNAFFKAAK
+375 NHSRNDFFKDAK
-387 SFFDEKNYA
+387 NFFDKQHYT
-396 PNLVALLQ
+396 PNLATLLQ
-404 NKFKES
+404 TKFKKS
-410 VQINTNNEKELEKG
+410 VQINTNNEKELEKS

-433 RDNPK
+433 RQNPK

-462 KNKANQKD
+462 KNKASQKD
-470 TIKDAQLI
+470 TTKDAQLI

-490 DFKPSCIEFY
+490 DLKPSSIEFY

-516 DYHAIYDSEFIAKLK
+516 DYHAIYDSEFIAKLNN
-531 KELQELGLGFIE
+531 ELQDLGLGFVNE
-543 KEKEKTTIP
+543 KQTIP
-552 LTPTKRFK
+552 LTPTKHFK
-560 CYYASNTKDKKK
+560 CYYASNTKNKKK
-572 NLFNMDYSDPVE
+572 NLFNKDYTDHVK
-584 VKLKSLHVPLFAFG
+584 VKLQSLHVPLFAFG

-610 KGDRTYYMTHALN
+610 KGDKTYFKTYTLD
-623 KIPLNYFLKALNLKN
+623 KIPINYFLKALNLKN

-649 KHAFNNKVGFIEQY
+649 KHAFNNKVGFIERY

-676 FDDNKTLLKLAV
+676 FDDNKNLLKLAV
-688 YVIENLKDTLLKEQN
+688 YIIENLKDTLLKEQDKYD
-703 EPSVS
+703 VS

-717 HNKSLSTSEWEKD
+717 HNRSLIASEFEKD
-730 VPPYEWLL
+730 IPLYEWLL

-747 DLEREFLGFINDHK
+747 DLERDFLDFINDHK
-761 ELLNK
+761 EVLDK

-777 HFTELKVFCNIEG
+777 HFTELKVFCNIENS
-790 PFYAQGFEPDFILF
+790 PYYAQGFEPDFILF
-804 AQTHEDG
+804 AQTHSDE

-824 HLEPS
+824 HLGHS
-829 NAWKK
+829 NAWKE
-834 EFLGMLENATLKSHN
+834 EFLEMLENAALKSHN
-849 KKLHLKGLPFFTLH
+849 KKLDLKGLPFFMLK
-863 NREVNDEFQTAFHQ
+863 NRVANSEFTTAFNQ
-877 TFKDKEC
+877 IFKDQEC

>member
-1 MLKLKLYLIL
+1 MD
-11 IQSFAYTLKINP
+11 
-23 KTLRYNSLNFS
+23 
-34 LKGFHARFIR
+34 
-44 ICYPPPPQSAIKHR
+44 
-58 TPNNEEIE
+58 

-75 KKELRDYQKQAIYS
+75 KKELRDYQKKAIYN
-89 YLEKRQFNPTQK
+89 YLEKRQSNPTQK

-116 MAGLILECYKQ
+116 MAALILECCKQ
-127 GYQNFIFFVNSASI
+127 GYQNFIFFVNSVSI
-141 LEKTKLNFID
+141 LEKTKLNFTD

-198 LFTRAKENAITLE
+198 LFTKAKENAITLE

-267 ATIPNEKSV
+267 ATIPKEKSV
-276 KEKYEN
+276 EEKYKN
-282 LKAFTYTL
+282 LKVATYTL

-345 SERIEESRKNQ
+345 SERIEDSKANQ

-364 NLNPLDLENFF
+364 NLSPLDLENFF
-375 NHSRNAFFKAAK
+375 NYSRNAFFKAAK
-387 SFFDEKNYA
+387 NFFDKQKYT
-396 PNLVALLQ
+396 PNLVAFLQ
-404 NKFKES
+404 TKFKKS
-410 VQINTNNEKELEKG
+410 TQINTNNEKELEKS

-462 KNKANQKD
+462 KNKASQKD
-470 TIKDAQLI
+470 TTKDAQLI

-490 DFKPSCIEFY
+490 DFKPSHIEFY
-500 QRKFDLFN
+500 QRKFDLDDS
-508 PLSALERL
+508 LSALERL
-516 DYHAIYDSEFIAKLK
+516 DYHAIYDSEFIAELK
-531 KELQELGLGFIE
+531 KELQDLGLGLI
-543 KEKEKTTIP
+543 EKEKTTIP

-584 VKLKSLHVPLFAFG
+584 ATLKSLHVPLFGFI

-610 KGDRTYYMTHALN
+610 KGDRTYYIPHTLD

-688 YVIENLKDTLLKEQN
+688 YIIGNLKDTLLKEQDKY
-703 EPSVS
+703 EVS

-717 HNKSLSTSEWEKD
+717 HNKSLSASEREKNI
-730 VPPYEWLL
+730 PPYEWLL

-747 DLEREFLGFINDHK
+747 DLERKFLDFINDHK
-761 ELLNK
+761 EVLDK

-777 HFTELKVFCNIEG
+777 HFAELKVFCNIENS
-790 PFYAQGFEPDFILF
+790 PYYAQGFEPDFILF
-804 AQTHEDG
+804 AQTHENE

-829 NAWKK
+829 NAWKE
-834 EFLGMLENATLKSHN
+834 EFLEMLENATLKSHN

-863 NREVNDEFQTAFHQ
+863 NSVVNGDFQTAFNQ

>member
-1 MLKLKLYLIL
+1 M
-11 IQSFAYTLKINP
+11 
-23 KTLRYNSLNFS
+23 
-34 LKGFHARFIR
+34 
-44 ICYPPPPQSAIKHR
+44 
-58 TPNNEEIE
+58 
-66 LPTHITSNL
+66 TSNL
-75 KKELRDYQKQAIYS
+75 KNELRDYQKQAINN
-89 YLEKRQFNPTQK
+89 YLEKRQSNPFQK

-127 GYQNFIFFVNSASI
+127 GYQNFIFFVNSTSI
-141 LEKTKLNFID
+141 LEKTKLNFTD
-151 SASSKYLFS
+151 SVSSKYLFS
-160 ENININDE
+160 ENITINDE

-178 NESHN
+178 NESQTS
-183 NAINIYFSTIQGLFS
+183 AINIYFSTIQGLFS
-198 LFTRAKENAITLE
+198 LFTKAKENAISIE

-233 KKLND
+233 KKLSD
-238 SEASEKRNWESV
+238 AESSEKYNWESV

-276 KEKYEN
+276 KDKYEN
-282 LKAFTYTL
+282 LKVITYTL

-345 SERIEESRKNQ
+345 SERIEDSKENQ
-356 ERFNTFLE
+356 ERFNAFLE
-364 NLNPLDLENFF
+364 NLSPLDLENFF
-375 NHSRNAFFKAAK
+375 NHSRNAFFKDAK
-387 SFFDEKNYA
+387 NFFDKQHYT
-396 PNLVALLQ
+396 PNLAALLQ
-404 NKFKES
+404 TKFKKS
-410 VQINTNNEKELEKG
+410 VQINTNNEKELEKS

-433 RDNPK
+433 RQNPK

-462 KNKANQKD
+462 KNKASQKD
-470 TIKDAQLI
+470 TTKDAQLI

-490 DFKPSCIEFY
+490 DLKPSQIEFY

-516 DYHAIYDSEFIAKLK
+516 DYHAIYDSEFIAKLNN
-531 KELQELGLGFIE
+531 ELQDLGLGFVE
-543 KEKEKTTIP
+543 KQTIP
-552 LTPTKRFK
+552 LKPTKRFK
-560 CYYASNTKDKKK
+560 CYYASNTKNKNK
-572 NLFNMDYSDPVE
+572 NLFNKDYTDSVG
-584 VKLKSLHVPLFAFG
+584 VKLQSLHVPLFAFG
-598 VREKKVDFKEEN
+598 VREKKVDFKEES
-610 KGDRTYYMTHALN
+610 KGDTTYYIPHTLD

-649 KHAFNNKVGFIEQY
+649 KHAFNNKVEFIEHY

-676 FDDNKTLLKLAV
+676 FDDNKNLLKLAV
-688 YVIENLKDTLLKEQN
+688 YIIENLKDTLLKEQDKYD
-703 EPSVS
+703 VS

-717 HNKSLSTSEWEKD
+717 HNRSLSASEFEKNI
-730 VPPYEWLL
+730 PLYEWLL

-747 DLEREFLGFINDHK
+747 DLERDFLGFINDHK
-761 ELLNK
+761 EVLDK

-777 HFTELKVFCNIEG
+777 RFTELKVFCNIENS
-790 PFYAQGFEPDFILF
+790 PYYAQGFEPDFILF
-804 AQTHEDG
+804 AQTHSDE

-824 HLEPS
+824 HLKHS
-829 NAWKK
+829 NAWKE
-834 EFLGMLENATLKSHN
+834 EFLEMLENAALKSHN
-849 KKLHLKGLPFFTLH
+849 KKLDLKGLPFFTLK
-863 NREVNDEFQTAFHQ
+863 NRVANSEFETAFNQ
-877 TFKDKEC
+877 IFKDQEC

>member
-1 MLKLKLYLIL
+1 MP
-11 IQSFAYTLKINP
+11 SN
-23 KTLRYNSLNFS
+23 
-34 LKGFHARFIR
+34 G
-44 ICYPPPPQSAIKHR
+44 
-58 TPNNEEIE
+58 EIE

-75 KKELRDYQKQAIYS
+75 KKELRDYQKKAIYN
-89 YLEKRQFNPTQK
+89 YLEKRQSNPTQK

-116 MAGLILECYKQ
+116 MAGLILECCKQ
-127 GYQNFIFFVNSASI
+127 GYQNFIFFVNSTSI
-141 LEKTKLNFID
+141 LEKTKLNFTD

-168 NTEIKSINNL
+168 NIEIKSINNL

-198 LFTRAKENAITLE
+198 LFTKAKENAITLE

-267 ATIPNEKSV
+267 ATIPKEKSV
-276 KEKYEN
+276 KDKYEN
-282 LKAFTYTL
+282 LKVATYTL

-345 SERIEESRKNQ
+345 SERIEESKKNQ

-364 NLNPLDLENFF
+364 NLSPLDLENFF
-375 NHSRNAFFKAAK
+375 NHSRNAFFKDAK
-387 SFFDEKNYA
+387 NFFDKQKYT
-396 PNLVALLQ
+396 PNLVAFLQ
-404 NKFKES
+404 TKFKKS
-410 VQINTNNEKELEKG
+410 TQINTNNEKELEKG

-470 TIKDAQLI
+470 TTKDAQLI

-490 DFKPSCIEFY
+490 DFKPSRIEFY

-516 DYHAIYDSEFIAKLK
+516 DYHAIYNSEFIAKLK
-531 KELQELGLGFIE
+531 KELQDLGLGLI
-543 KEKEKTTIP
+543 EKEKTTIS

-560 CYYASNTKDKKK
+560 CYYASNTKDKNK
-572 NLFNMDYSDPVE
+572 NLFNKDYSGPVE
-584 VKLKSLHVPLFAFG
+584 SKLKSLHVPLFGFN
-598 VREKKVDFKEEN
+598 VCEKRVDFKEEN
-610 KGDRTYYMTHALN
+610 KGDTTYYIPHTLD
-623 KIPLNYFLKALNLKN
+623 KIPLNYFLKAFNLKN

-649 KHAFNNKVGFIEQY
+649 KHAFNNKVEFIKQY

-669 NFHKNQK
+669 NFHKSQK
-676 FDDNKTLLKLAV
+676 FDNNEILLKLAV
-688 YVIENLKDTLLKEQN
+688 YIIENLKDTLLKEQDKY
-703 EPSVS
+703 EVS

-717 HNKSLSTSEWEKD
+717 HNKSLSASEWEKD
-730 VPPYEWLL
+730 IPFYEWLL

-747 DLEREFLGFINDHK
+747 DLERKFLGFINDHK
-761 ELLNK
+761 EILDK

-777 HFTELKVFCNIEG
+777 HFTELKVFCNIENS
-790 PFYAQGFEPDFILF
+790 PYYAQGFEPDFILF
-804 AQTHEDG
+804 AQTHSDE

-829 NAWKK
+829 NAWKE
-834 EFLGMLENATLKSHN
+834 EFLEMLENATLKSHN

-863 NREVNDEFQTAFHQ
+863 NNKEANDEFATAFDQ
-877 TFKDKEC
+877 TFKDHKC

>member
-1 MLKLKLYLIL
+1 M
-11 IQSFAYTLKINP
+11 
-23 KTLRYNSLNFS
+23 
-34 LKGFHARFIR
+34 
-44 ICYPPPPQSAIKHR
+44 
-58 TPNNEEIE
+58 
-66 LPTHITSNL
+66 TSNL
-75 KKELRDYQKQAIYS
+75 KNELRDYQKQAINN
-89 YLEKRQFNPTQK
+89 YLEKRQSNPFQK

-127 GYQNFIFFVNSASI
+127 GYQNFIFFVNSTSI
-141 LEKTKLNFID
+141 LEKTKLNFTD
-151 SASSKYLFS
+151 SVSSKYLFS

-178 NESHN
+178 SESQTS
-183 NAINIYFSTIQGLFS
+183 AINIYFSTIQGLFS
-198 LFTRAKENAITLE
+198 LFTKTKENAISIE

-238 SEASEKRNWESV
+238 AESNEKHNWESV
-250 VKLALEQ
+250 VKLVLEQ

-276 KEKYEN
+276 KDKYEN
-282 LKAFTYTL
+282 LKVITYTL

-345 SERIEESRKNQ
+345 SERIEDSKENQ
-356 ERFNTFLE
+356 ERFNAFLE

-375 NHSRNAFFKAAK
+375 NHSRNAFFKDAK
-387 SFFDEKNYA
+387 NFFDKQHYT
-396 PNLVALLQ
+396 PNLAALLQ
-404 NKFKES
+404 TKFKKS
-410 VQINTNNEKELEKG
+410 VQINTNNEKELEKS

-433 RDNPK
+433 RQNPK

-462 KNKANQKD
+462 KNKASQKD
-470 TIKDAQLI
+470 TTKDAQLI
-478 GRGARYYPFSYN
+478 GRGARYYPFSHN
-490 DFKPSCIEFY
+490 DLKPSSIEFY

-516 DYHAIYDSEFIAKLK
+516 DYHAIYDSEFIAQLK
-531 KELQELGLGFIE
+531 KELQDLGLGFANE
-543 KEKEKTTIP
+543 KQTIP

-560 CYYASNTKDKKK
+560 CYYASNTKNKNK
-572 NLFNMDYSDPVE
+572 NLFNKDYTGPVG
-584 VKLKSLHVPLFAFG
+584 VKLQSLHVPLFAFG

-610 KGDRTYYMTHALN
+610 KGDKTYYIPHTLDE
-623 KIPLNYFLKALNLKN
+623 IPLNYFLKALNLKN
-638 LDFKTLKKAFK
+638 LDFKTLKKAFR
-649 KHAFNNKVGFIEQY
+649 KHAFNNKVEFIERY

-676 FDDNKTLLKLAV
+676 FDGNKILLKLAV
-688 YVIENLKDTLLKEQN
+688 YIIENLKDTLLKEQDKYD
-703 EPSVS
+703 VS

-717 HNKSLSTSEWEKD
+717 HNRSLSASELEKD
-730 VPPYEWLL
+730 IPVYEWLL

-747 DLEREFLGFINDHK
+747 GLERDFLDFINNHK
-761 ELLNK
+761 EVLDK

-777 HFTELKVFCNIEG
+777 RFTELKVFCNIENS
-790 PFYAQGFEPDFILF
+790 PYYAQGFEPDFILF
-804 AQTHEDG
+804 AQTHSDE

-824 HLEPS
+824 HLEHS
-829 NAWKK
+829 NAWKE
-834 EFLGMLENATLKSHN
+834 EFLEMLENAALKSHN
-849 KKLHLKGLPFFTLH
+849 KKLDLKGLPFFTLK
-863 NREVNDEFQTAFHQ
+863 NSVANSEFTTAFNQ
-877 TFKDKEC
+877 IFKDQKC

>member
-1 MLKLKLYLIL
+1 MQDLF
-11 IQSFAYTLKINP
+11 IQ
-23 KTLRYNSLNFS
+23 
-34 LKGFHARFIR
+34 G
-44 ICYPPPPQSAIKHR
+44 YPPPPQSAIKDHA
-58 TPNNEEIE
+58 PNNGEIE

-75 KKELRDYQKQAIYS
+75 KNELRDYQKQAINN
-89 YLEKRQFNPTQK
+89 YLEKRQSNPFQK

-116 MAGLILECYKQ
+116 MAGLILECCKQ
-127 GYQNFIFFVNSASI
+127 GYQNFIFFVNSTSI

-151 SASSKYLFS
+151 SVSSKYLFS
-160 ENININDE
+160 ENITINDE

-178 NESHN
+178 NESQTS
-183 NAINIYFSTIQGLFS
+183 AINIYFSTIQGLFS
-198 LFTRAKENAITLE
+198 LFTKAKENAISIE

-233 KKLND
+233 KKLSD
-238 SEASEKRNWESV
+238 AESSEKHNWESV

-276 KEKYEN
+276 KDKYEN
-282 LKAFTYTL
+282 LKVITYTL

-320 VSSLYKELLAQHHNI
+320 VSSLYKELLAQHHNV
-335 ENFKPCILFK
+335 ESFKPCILFK
-345 SERIEESRKNQ
+345 SERIEDSKENQ
-356 ERFNTFLE
+356 ERFNAFLE
-364 NLNPLDLENFF
+364 NLSPLDLENFF
-375 NHSRNAFFKAAK
+375 NHSRNDFFKDAK
-387 SFFDEKNYA
+387 NFFDKQHYT
-396 PNLVALLQ
+396 PNLAALLQ
-404 NKFKES
+404 TKFKKS
-410 VQINTNNEKELEKG
+410 VQINTNNEKELEKS

-433 RDNPK
+433 RQNPK

-462 KNKANQKD
+462 KNKASQKD
-470 TIKDAQLI
+470 TTKDAQLI

-490 DFKPSCIEFY
+490 DLKPSSIEFY

-516 DYHAIYDSEFIAKLK
+516 DYHAIYDSEFIAKLNN
-531 KELQELGLGFIE
+531 ELQDLGLGFVNE
-543 KEKEKTTIP
+543 KQTIP
-552 LTPTKRFK
+552 LTPTKHFK
-560 CYYASNTKDKKK
+560 CYYASNTKNKKK
-572 NLFNMDYSDPVE
+572 NLFNKDYTDHVK
-584 VKLKSLHVPLFAFG
+584 VKLQSLHVPLFAFG

-610 KGDRTYYMTHALN
+610 KGDTTYYIPHTLD
-623 KIPLNYFLKALNLKN
+623 KIPINYFLKALNLKN

-649 KHAFNNKVGFIEQY
+649 KHAFNNKVGFIERY

-676 FDDNKTLLKLAV
+676 FDDNKNLLKLAV
-688 YVIENLKDTLLKEQN
+688 YIIENLKDTLLKEQDKYD
-703 EPSVS
+703 VS

-717 HNKSLSTSEWEKD
+717 HNKSLIASEFEKD
-730 VPPYEWLL
+730 IPLYEWLL

-747 DLEREFLGFINDHK
+747 DLERDFLDFINDHK
-761 ELLNK
+761 EVLDK

-777 HFTELKVFCNIEG
+777 HFTELKVFCNIENS
-790 PFYAQGFEPDFILF
+790 PHYAQGFEPDFILF
-804 AQTHEDG
+804 AQTHSDE
-811 FLGFTCYMEAKGE
+811 FLGFTCYVEAKGE
-824 HLEPS
+824 HLERS
-829 NAWKK
+829 NAWKE
-834 EFLGMLENATLKSHN
+834 EFLEMLENATLKSHN
-849 KKLHLKGLPFFTLH
+849 KKLDLKGLPFFMLK
-863 NREVNDEFQTAFHQ
+863 NRVANSEFTTAFNQ
-877 TFKDKEC
+877 IFKDQEC

>member
-1 MLKLKLYLIL
+1 M
-11 IQSFAYTLKINP
+11 
-23 KTLRYNSLNFS
+23 
-34 LKGFHARFIR
+34 
-44 ICYPPPPQSAIKHR
+44 
-58 TPNNEEIE
+58 
-66 LPTHITSNL
+66 TSHL
-75 KKELRDYQKQAIYS
+75 KKELRDYQKKAIHH
-89 YLEKRQFNPTQK
+89 YLEKRQSNPTQK

-127 GYQNFIFFVNSASI
+127 GYQNFIFFVNSTSI
-141 LEKTKLNFID
+141 LEKTKLNFTD
-151 SASSKYLFS
+151 SVSSKYLFS

-198 LFTRAKENAITLE
+198 LFTKAKENAITLE

-276 KEKYEN
+276 KDKYEN
-282 LKAFTYTL
+282 LKVITYTL

-345 SERIEESRKNQ
+345 SERIEDSKKNQ
-356 ERFNTFLE
+356 ERFNAFLD
-364 NLNPLDLENFF
+364 NLSPLDLENFF
-375 NHSRNAFFKAAK
+375 NDSRNAFFKDAK
-387 SFFDEKNYA
+387 NFFDKQNYT
-396 PNLVALLQ
+396 PNLATFLQ
-404 NKFKES
+404 TKFKKS
-410 VQINTNNEKELEKG
+410 TQINTNNEKELEKG

-438 RVIFSV
+438 RVVFSV
-444 DKLNEG
+444 DKLNED

-462 KNKANQKD
+462 KNKASQKD
-470 TIKDAQLI
+470 TTKEAQLI

-490 DFKPSCIEFY
+490 DFKPNRIEFY
-500 QRKFDLFN
+500 QRKFELFN
-508 PLSALERL
+508 PLSVLERL
-516 DYHAIYDSEFIAKLK
+516 DYHAIYDSEFIAQLK
-531 KELQELGLGFIE
+531 NDLKEIGLGFVNE
-543 KEKEKTTIP
+543 NKEKQTIP

-560 CYYASNTKDKKK
+560 CYYASNTKDKNK
-572 NLFNMDYSDPVE
+572 NLFNKDYTDSVG
-584 VKLKSLHVPLFAFG
+584 VKLQSLHVPLFGFI
-598 VREKKVDFKEEN
+598 VHEKKVDFKEDN
-610 KGDRTYYMTHALN
+610 QGDKTYYKPYALD

-638 LDFKTLKKAFK
+638 LDFKTLQKAFK
-649 KHAFNNKVGFIEQY
+649 KHAFNNKVEFIERY
-663 ISPLKT
+663 VSSLKT

-676 FDDNKTLLKLAV
+676 FDDNKILLKLAV
-688 YVIENLKDTLLKEQN
+688 YIIENLKDTLLKEQDKY
-703 EPSVS
+703 SVS
-708 ALELKEFET
+708 ELELKEFET
-717 HNKSLSTSEWEKD
+717 HNKSLSASELEKNI
-730 VPPYEWLL
+730 PFYEWLL

-747 DLEREFLGFINDHK
+747 ELERAFLNFINDNK
-761 ELLNK
+761 EVLDK

-777 HFTELKVFCNIEG
+777 HFTELKVFCNIENS
-790 PFYAQGFEPDFILF
+790 PYYVQGFEPDFILF
-804 AQTHEDG
+804 AQTHSDE

-834 EFLGMLENATLKSHN
+834 EFLEMLENADLKSHN
-849 KKLHLKGLPFFTLH
+849 KKLNLKGLPFFTL
-863 NREVNDEFQTAFHQ
+863 NNSVVNENFTTAFNQ
-877 TFKDKEC
+877 IFKDQEC

>member
-1 MLKLKLYLIL
+1 MD
-11 IQSFAYTLKINP
+11 N
-23 KTLRYNSLNFS
+23 
-34 LKGFHARFIR
+34 
-44 ICYPPPPQSAIKHR
+44 
-58 TPNNEEIE
+58 
-66 LPTHITSNL
+66 
-75 KKELRDYQKQAIYS
+75 
-89 YLEKRQFNPTQK
+89 YLEKRQFNPFQK

-127 GYQNFIFFVNSASI
+127 GYQNFIFFVNSTSI
-141 LEKTKLNFID
+141 LEKTKLNFTD
-151 SASSKYLFS
+151 STSSKYLFS

-168 NTEIKSINNL
+168 NIEIKSINNL
-178 NESHN
+178 NESHS

-267 ATIPNEKSV
+267 ATIPKEKSV
-276 KEKYEN
+276 EEKYKN
-282 LKAFTYTL
+282 LKVVTYTL

-345 SERIEESRKNQ
+345 SERIEESKKNQ
-356 ERFNTFLE
+356 ERFNAFLE
-364 NLNPLDLENFF
+364 NLSPLDLENFF

-387 SFFDEKNYA
+387 NFFDEQNHT

-462 KNKANQKD
+462 KNKASQKD
-470 TIKDAQLI
+470 TTKDAQLI

-490 DFKPSCIEFY
+490 DFKPSRIEFY
-500 QRKFDLFN
+500 QCKFDLDDS
-508 PLSALERL
+508 LSVLERL

-531 KELQELGLGFIE
+531 EELQISGLGFVNE
-543 KEKEKTTIP
+543 KQTIP

-572 NLFNMDYSDPVE
+572 NLFNMDYSGPFE
-584 VKLKSLHVPLFAFG
+584 ATLKSLHVPLFAFG

-610 KGDRTYYMTHALN
+610 KGDTTYYIPHTLD
-623 KIPLNYFLKALNLKN
+623 KIPINYFLKALNLKN

-649 KHAFNNKVGFIEQY
+649 KHAFNNKVEFIERY
-663 ISPLKT
+663 VSSLKT
-669 NFHKNQK
+669 NFHKGQK
-676 FDDNKTLLKLAV
+676 FDNNEILLKLAV
-688 YVIENLKDTLLKEQN
+688 YIIGNLKDTLLKEQDK
-703 EPSVS
+703 PSVS

-717 HNKSLSTSEWEKD
+717 HNKSLSASEWEKD
-730 VPPYEWLL
+730 IPPYEWLL

-777 HFTELKVFCNIEG
+777 HFAELKVFCNIEG
-790 PFYAQGFEPDFILF
+790 PFYARGFEPDFILF
-804 AQTHEDG
+804 AQTHEDE
-811 FLGFTCYMEAKGE
+811 FLGFTCYMEVKGE

-829 NAWKK
+829 NAWKE
-834 EFLGMLENATLKSHN
+834 EFLEMLENATLKSHN

-863 NREVNDEFQTAFHQ
+863 NSVVNGDFQTAFNQ

>member
-1 MLKLKLYLIL
+1 M
-11 IQSFAYTLKINP
+11 
-23 KTLRYNSLNFS
+23 
-34 LKGFHARFIR
+34 KGFHARFIHSKL
-44 ICYPPPPQSAIKHR
+44 PPQSAIKNHALDNA
-58 TPNNEEIE
+58 PNNKEIE
-66 LPTHITSNL
+66 LPTHIISNL
-75 KKELRDYQKQAIYS
+75 KKELRDYQKKAIYN
-89 YLEKRQFNPTQK
+89 YLEKRQSNPTQK

-127 GYQNFIFFVNSASI
+127 GYQNFIFFVNSTSI
-141 LEKTKLNFID
+141 LEKTKLNFTD
-151 SASSKYLFS
+151 SVSSKYLFS

-183 NAINIYFSTIQGLFS
+183 GAINIYFSTIQGLFS
-198 LFTRAKENAITLE
+198 LFTKAKENAITLE

-276 KEKYEN
+276 EEKYKN
-282 LKAFTYTL
+282 LKVATYTL

-335 ENFKPCILFK
+335 ENFKSCILFK
-345 SERIEESRKNQ
+345 SERIEESKKNQ

-364 NLNPLDLENFF
+364 NLSPLDLENFF
-375 NHSRNAFFKAAK
+375 HYSRNAFFKAAK
-387 SFFDEKNYA
+387 NFFDEKNYT
-396 PNLVALLQ
+396 PNLVAFLQ
-404 NKFKES
+404 TKFKKS
-410 VQINTNNEKELEKG
+410 TQINTNNEKELEKG
-424 MLLLNSLED
+424 MFLLNSLED

-462 KNKANQKD
+462 KNKASQKD

-490 DFKPSCIEFY
+490 DFKPSRIEFY
-500 QRKFDLFN
+500 QRKFDLSN
-508 PLSALERL
+508 PLSVLERL
-516 DYHAIYDSEFIAKLK
+516 DYHAVYDSEFIAKLNN
-531 KELQELGLGFIE
+531 ELQDLGLGFVNE
-543 KEKEKTTIP
+543 KQTIP

-560 CYYASNTKDKKK
+560 CYYASNKREKNN
-572 NLFNMDYSDPVE
+572 NLFNKDYSGPVE
-584 VKLKSLHVPLFAFG
+584 ATLKSLHVPLFGFI

-610 KGDRTYYMTHALN
+610 KGDRTYYIPHTLD

-669 NFHKNQK
+669 NFHESQK
-676 FDDNKTLLKLAV
+676 FDNNEILLKLAV
-688 YVIENLKDTLLKEQN
+688 YIIGNLKDTLLKEQDKY
-703 EPSVS
+703 EVS

-717 HNKSLSTSEWEKD
+717 HNKSLSASECEKNI
-730 VPPYEWLL
+730 PPYEWLL

-747 DLEREFLGFINDHK
+747 KLERKFLNFINDHK
-761 ELLNK
+761 EILDK

-777 HFTELKVFCNIEG
+777 HFAELKVFCNIEDS

-804 AQTHEDG
+804 AQTHSDE

-834 EFLGMLENATLKSHN
+834 EFLEMLENAALKIHN

-863 NREVNDEFQTAFHQ
+863 NNKAVNTEFVEAFDQ
-877 TFKDKEC
+877 TFKDHKC

>member
-1 MLKLKLYLIL
+1 MHPFKV
-11 IQSFAYTLKINP
+11 T
-23 KTLRYNSLNFS
+23 
-34 LKGFHARFIR
+34 
-44 ICYPPPPQSAIKHR
+44 PPPQSAIKDHA
-58 TPNNEEIE
+58 PNNAPSNGEIE

-75 KKELRDYQKQAIYS
+75 KKELRDYQKKAIYN
-89 YLEKRQFNPTQK
+89 YLEKRQSNPTQK

-116 MAGLILECYKQ
+116 MAGLILECCKQ
-127 GYQNFIFFVNSASI
+127 GYQNFIFFVNSTSI
-141 LEKTKLNFID
+141 LEKTKLNFTD
-151 SASSKYLFS
+151 SVSSKYLFS

-183 NAINIYFSTIQGLFS
+183 GAINIYFSTIQGLFS

-267 ATIPNEKSV
+267 ATIPKEKSV
-276 KEKYEN
+276 EEKYKN
-282 LKAFTYTL
+282 LKVATYTL

-345 SERIEESRKNQ
+345 SERIEESKENQ
-356 ERFNTFLE
+356 ERFNAFLE
-364 NLNPLDLENFF
+364 NLSPLDLENFF
-375 NHSRNAFFKAAK
+375 HYSRNAFFKDAK
-387 SFFDEKNYA
+387 NFFDKQQYT
-396 PNLVALLQ
+396 PNLVAFLQ
-404 NKFKES
+404 TKFKKS
-410 VQINTNNEKELEKG
+410 TQINTNNEKELEKS

-490 DFKPSCIEFY
+490 DFKPSRIEFY

-516 DYHAIYDSEFIAKLK
+516 DYHAIYDSEFIAKLNN
-531 KELQELGLGFIE
+531 ELQDLGLGFVNE
-543 KEKEKTTIP
+543 KQTIP

-560 CYYASNTKDKKK
+560 CYYASNTKDKNK
-572 NLFNMDYSDPVE
+572 NLFNKDYSNSVE
-584 VKLKSLHVPLFAFG
+584 ATLQSLHVPLFGFN
-598 VREKKVDFKEEN
+598 VREKQVDFKEEN
-610 KGDRTYYMTHALN
+610 KGDTTHYIPHTLD
-623 KIPLNYFLKALNLKN
+623 KIPINYFLKALNLKN

-669 NFHKNQK
+669 NFHKSQK
-676 FDDNKTLLKLAV
+676 FDDNKILLKLAV
-688 YVIENLKDTLLKEQN
+688 YIIENLKDTLLKEQDKY
-703 EPSVS
+703 EVS

-717 HNKSLSTSEWEKD
+717 HNKSLSASEWEKGI
-730 VPPYEWLL
+730 PFYEWLL

-747 DLEREFLGFINDHK
+747 DLERKFLVFINDNK
-761 ELLNK
+761 EILDK

-777 HFTELKVFCNIEG
+777 HFTELKVFCNIENS

-804 AQTHEDG
+804 AQTHSDE

-834 EFLGMLENATLKSHN
+834 EFLEMLENTTLKSHN

-863 NREVNDEFQTAFHQ
+863 NNKAVNTEFVEAFHQ
-877 TFKDKEC
+877 TFKDHKC

>member
-1 MLKLKLYLIL
+1 MP
-11 IQSFAYTLKINP
+11 N
-23 KTLRYNSLNFS
+23 
-34 LKGFHARFIR
+34 
-44 ICYPPPPQSAIKHR
+44 
-58 TPNNEEIE
+58 TPNNGEIE

-75 KKELRDYQKQAIYS
+75 KNELRDYQKQAINN
-89 YLEKRQFNPTQK
+89 YLEKRQSNPFQK
-101 HFMFEMATGSGKTLV
+101 HFMFEMATGSGKTLL
-116 MAGLILECYKQ
+116 MAGLILECCKQ
-127 GYQNFIFFVNSASI
+127 GYQNFIFFVNSTSI
-141 LEKTKLNFID
+141 LEKTKLNFTD
-151 SASSKYLFS
+151 STSSKYLFS
-160 ENININDE
+160 ENITINDE

-178 NESHN
+178 NESQTS
-183 NAINIYFSTIQGLFS
+183 AINIYFSTIQGLFS
-198 LFTRAKENAITLE
+198 LFTKAKENAISIE

-238 SEASEKRNWESV
+238 AESSEKRNWESV

-276 KEKYEN
+276 KDKYEN
-282 LKAFTYTL
+282 LKVITYTL

-345 SERIEESRKNQ
+345 SERIEDSKENQ
-356 ERFNTFLE
+356 ERFNAFLE
-364 NLNPLDLENFF
+364 NLSPLDLENFF
-375 NHSRNAFFKAAK
+375 NHSRNAFFKDAK
-387 SFFDEKNYA
+387 NFFDKQLYT
-396 PNLVALLQ
+396 PNLAALLQ
-404 NKFKES
+404 TKFKKS

-433 RDNPK
+433 RQNPK
-438 RVIFSV
+438 RVIFSM

-462 KNKANQKD
+462 KNKASQKD
-470 TIKDAQLI
+470 TTKDAQLI

-490 DFKPSCIEFY
+490 DLKPSSIEFY

-531 KELQELGLGFIE
+531 KDLKDLGLGIKDGN
-543 KEKEKTTIP
+543 KEKQTIS
-552 LTPTKRFK
+552 LKPTKDLK
-560 CYYASNTKDKKK
+560 CYYASNTKNKNK
-572 NLFNMDYSDPVE
+572 NLFNKDYTDPVK
-584 VKLKSLHVPLFAFG
+584 VKLQSLHVPLFAFG

-610 KGDRTYYMTHALN
+610 KGDKTYFKTYTLDE
-623 KIPLNYFLKALNLKN
+623 IPLNYFLKALNLKN

-649 KHAFNNKVGFIEQY
+649 KHAFNNKVGFIERY
-663 ISPLKT
+663 IFQLNT

-676 FDDNKTLLKLAV
+676 FDDNKILLKLAV
-688 YVIENLKDTLLKEQN
+688 YIIENLKDTLLKEQDKYD
-703 EPSVS
+703 VS

-717 HNKSLSTSEWEKD
+717 HNRSLSASELEKD
-730 VPPYEWLL
+730 IPYEWLL

-747 DLEREFLGFINDHK
+747 DLERDFLDFINNHK
-761 ELLNK
+761 EVLDK

-777 HFTELKVFCNIEG
+777 HFTELKVFCNIENS
-790 PFYAQGFEPDFILF
+790 PNYAQGFEPDFILF
-804 AQTHEDG
+804 AQTHSDE

-824 HLEPS
+824 HLKHS
-829 NAWKK
+829 NAWKE
-834 EFLGMLENATLKSHN
+834 EFLEMLENATLKSHN
-849 KKLHLKGLPFFTLH
+849 KKLDLKYPSRNPKHL
-863 NREVNDEFQTAFHQ
+863 
-877 TFKDKEC
+877 

>member
-1 MLKLKLYLIL
+1 MIL
-11 IQSFAYTLKINP
+11 IQLFVCVSKINP

-34 LKGFHARFIR
+34 LKGFHARFIQSKL
-44 ICYPPPPQSAIKHR
+44 PPPQSAIKDR
-58 TPNNEEIE
+58 TPNNAPNNKEID

-75 KKELRDYQKQAIYS
+75 KKELRDYQKQAIYN
-89 YLEKRQFNPTQK
+89 YLEKRQSHPTQK

-127 GYQNFIFFVNSASI
+127 GYQNFIFFVNSTII
-141 LEKTKLNFID
+141 LEKTKLNFTD

-250 VKLALEQ
+250 VKLALKQ

-276 KEKYEN
+276 KDKYEN
-282 LKAFTYTL
+282 LKVIDYTL
-290 KEFSEDKFCKNIYSL
+290 KQFSEDKFCKNIYSL

-345 SERIEESRKNQ
+345 SERIEESKKNQ
-356 ERFNTFLE
+356 ERFNAFLE
-364 NLNPLDLENFF
+364 NLSPLDLENFF
-375 NHSRNAFFKAAK
+375 NHSRNAFFKATK
-387 SFFDEKNYA
+387 NFFDEQNHT

-410 VQINTNNEKELEKG
+410 VQINTNNEKELENH

-470 TIKDAQLI
+470 TTKDAQLI

-490 DFKPSCIEFY
+490 DFKPSRIEFY
-500 QRKFDLFN
+500 QRKFDLDDS
-508 PLSALERL
+508 LSALERL

-531 KELQELGLGFIE
+531 EELQDLGLGFVNE
-543 KEKEKTTIP
+543 KQTIP

-560 CYYASNTKDKKK
+560 CYYASNTKDKNK

-584 VKLKSLHVPLFAFG
+584 ATLQSLHVPLFGFN
-598 VREKKVDFKEEN
+598 VCEKKVDFKEEN
-610 KGDRTYYMTHALN
+610 KGDRTYYIPYILN
-623 KIPLNYFLKALNLKN
+623 KIPINYFLKALNLKN

-676 FDDNKTLLKLAV
+676 FDDNEILLKLAV
-688 YVIENLKDTLLKEQN
+688 YIIGNLKDTLLKEQDK
-703 EPSVS
+703 PSVS

-717 HNKSLSTSEWEKD
+717 HNKSLSASEWEKD
-730 VPPYEWLL
+730 IPFYEWLL

-747 DLEREFLGFINDHK
+747 DLERDFLDFINKNK
-761 ELLNK
+761 EILDK

-777 HFTELKVFCNIEG
+777 HFTELKVFCNIENS

-804 AQTHEDG
+804 AQTHEDE
-811 FLGFTCYMEAKGE
+811 FLGFTCYIEVKGE

-829 NAWKK
+829 NAWKE
-834 EFLGMLENATLKSHN
+834 EFLEMLENATLKSHN
-849 KKLHLKGLPFFTLH
+849 KKLHLKGLPFFMLH
-863 NREVNDEFQTAFHQ
+863 NSVVNGEFQTAFHQ

>member
-1 MLKLKLYLIL
+1 M
-11 IQSFAYTLKINP
+11 QDSFTQ
-23 KTLRYNSLNFS
+23 
-34 LKGFHARFIR
+34 G
-44 ICYPPPPQSAIKHR
+44 YPPPPQPAIKDR
-58 TPNNEEIE
+58 APNNAPSNGEIE

-75 KKELRDYQKQAIYS
+75 KKELRDYQKKAIYN
-89 YLEKRQFNPTQK
+89 YLEKRQSHPTQK

-116 MAGLILECYKQ
+116 MAGLILECCKQ
-127 GYQNFIFFVNSASI
+127 GYQNFIFFVNSTSI
-141 LEKTKLNFID
+141 LEKTKLNFTD
-151 SASSKYLFS
+151 SVSSKYLFS

-178 NESHN
+178 NESQ
-183 NAINIYFSTIQGLFS
+183 ASTINIYFSTIQGLFS
-198 LFTRAKENAITLE
+198 LFTKAKENAITLE

-238 SEASEKRNWESV
+238 SETSEKRNWESV

-267 ATIPNEKSV
+267 ATIPKEKSV
-276 KEKYEN
+276 EEKYKN
-282 LKAFTYTL
+282 LKVVTYTL

-345 SERIEESRKNQ
+345 SERIEDSKENQ

-364 NLNPLDLENFF
+364 NLSPLDLENFF
-375 NHSRNAFFKAAK
+375 HYSRNAFFKAAK
-387 SFFDEKNYA
+387 NFFDKQKYT
-396 PNLVALLQ
+396 PNLAALLQ
-404 NKFKES
+404 TKFKKS
-410 VQINTNNEKELEKG
+410 TQINTNNEKELEKG

-462 KNKANQKD
+462 KNKASQKD
-470 TIKDAQLI
+470 TTKDAQLI

-490 DFKPSCIEFY
+490 DFKPSRIEFY
-500 QRKFDLFN
+500 QRKFDFSN

-531 KELQELGLGFIE
+531 KELRELGLGLI
-543 KEKEKTTIP
+543 EKEKTTIP

-560 CYYASNTKDKKK
+560 CYYASNTKDKNK
-572 NLFNMDYSDPVE
+572 NLFNKDYTDPVE
-584 VKLKSLHVPLFAFG
+584 ATLKSLHVPLFGFI
-598 VREKKVDFKEEN
+598 VHEKQVDFKEEN
-610 KGDRTYYMTHALN
+610 KGDGTYYTTHALN
-623 KIPLNYFLKALNLKN
+623 EIPINYFLKALNLKN

-649 KHAFNNKVGFIEQY
+649 KHAFNNKVEFIERY
-663 ISPLKT
+663 VSSLKT
-669 NFHKNQK
+669 NFHKSQK
-676 FDDNKTLLKLAV
+676 FDNNEILLKLAV
-688 YVIENLKDTLLKEQN
+688 YIIGNLKDTLLKEQDKY
-703 EPSVS
+703 EVS

-717 HNKSLSTSEWEKD
+717 HNKSLSASELEKD
-730 VPPYEWLL
+730 IPFYEWLL

-747 DLEREFLGFINDHK
+747 VLERKFLDFINDHK
-761 ELLNK
+761 EILDK

-777 HFTELKVFCNIEG
+777 HFAELKVFCNIENS
-790 PFYAQGFEPDFILF
+790 PYYAQGFEPDFILF
-804 AQTHEDG
+804 AQTHEDE

-834 EFLGMLENATLKSHN
+834 EFLEMLENATLKSHN

-863 NREVNDEFQTAFHQ
+863 NNKAVNGEFQTAFHQ
-877 TFKDKEC
+877 IFKD

>member
-1 MLKLKLYLIL
+1 
-11 IQSFAYTLKINP
+11 
-23 KTLRYNSLNFS
+23 
-34 LKGFHARFIR
+34 
-44 ICYPPPPQSAIKHR
+44 
-58 TPNNEEIE
+58 
-66 LPTHITSNL
+66 
-75 KKELRDYQKQAIYS
+75 
-89 YLEKRQFNPTQK
+89 
-101 HFMFEMATGSGKTLV
+101 MFEMATGSGKTLV

-127 GYQNFIFFVNSASI
+127 GYQNFIFFVNSTSI
-141 LEKTKLNFID
+141 LEKTKLNFTD

-178 NESHN
+178 NESYN
-183 NAINIYFSTIQGLFS
+183 SAINIYFSTIQGLFS
-198 LFTRAKENAITLE
+198 LFTKAKENAITLE

-267 ATIPNEKSV
+267 ATIPKEKSV
-276 KEKYEN
+276 EEKYKN
-282 LKAFTYTL
+282 LKVATYTL

-345 SERIEESRKNQ
+345 SERIEDSKENQ
-356 ERFNTFLE
+356 ERFNAFLE
-364 NLNPLDLENFF
+364 NLSPLDLENFF
-375 NHSRNAFFKAAK
+375 HYSRNAFFKDAK
-387 SFFDEKNYA
+387 SFFDERNYT
-396 PNLVALLQ
+396 PNLVAFLQ
-404 NKFKES
+404 TKFKKS
-410 VQINTNNEKELEKG
+410 TQINTNNEKELEKG

-462 KNKANQKD
+462 KNKASQKD
-470 TIKDAQLI
+470 TTKDAQLI

-490 DFKPSCIEFY
+490 DFKPGRIEFY
-500 QRKFDLFN
+500 QRKFDFSN

-516 DYHAIYDSEFIAKLK
+516 DYHAIYNSEFIAKLK
-531 KELQELGLGFIE
+531 EELRELGLGFI
-543 KEKEKTTIP
+543 EKEKTTIP

-560 CYYASNTKDKKK
+560 CYYASNKREKNN
-572 NLFNMDYSDPVE
+572 NLFNKDYSDPVE
-584 VKLKSLHVPLFAFG
+584 ATLKSLHVPLFGFN
-598 VREKKVDFKEEN
+598 VREKKVDLKEEN
-610 KGDRTYYMTHALN
+610 KGDRTYYIPYILD
-623 KIPLNYFLKALNLKN
+623 KIPINYFLKALNLKN

-649 KHAFNNKVGFIEQY
+649 KHAFSNKVGFIEQY

-676 FDDNKTLLKLAV
+676 FDDNKILLKLAV
-688 YVIENLKDTLLKEQN
+688 YIIGNLKDTLLKEQDKYD
-703 EPSVS
+703 VS

-717 HNKSLSTSEWEKD
+717 HNKSLSASEWEKD
-730 VPPYEWLL
+730 IPFYEWLL

-747 DLEREFLGFINDHK
+747 DLERDFLDFINKNK
-761 ELLNK
+761 ELLDK

-777 HFTELKVFCNIEG
+777 HFAELKVFCNIENS

-834 EFLGMLENATLKSHN
+834 EFLEMLENATLKSHN

-863 NREVNDEFQTAFHQ
+863 NSVVNGEFKTAFNQ

>member
-1 MLKLKLYLIL
+1 
-11 IQSFAYTLKINP
+11 
-23 KTLRYNSLNFS
+23 
-34 LKGFHARFIR
+34 
-44 ICYPPPPQSAIKHR
+44 
-58 TPNNEEIE
+58 
-66 LPTHITSNL
+66 
-75 KKELRDYQKQAIYS
+75 
-89 YLEKRQFNPTQK
+89 
-101 HFMFEMATGSGKTLV
+101 MFEMATGSGKTLV

-127 GYQNFIFFVNSASI
+127 GYQNFIFFVNSTSI
-141 LEKTKLNFID
+141 LEKTKLNFTD

-178 NESHN
+178 NESQTS
-183 NAINIYFSTIQGLFS
+183 AINIYFSTIQGLFS
-198 LFTRAKENAITLE
+198 LFTKAKENAISIE

-233 KKLND
+233 KKLSDTESN
-238 SEASEKRNWESV
+238 EKHNWESV

-276 KEKYEN
+276 KDKYEN
-282 LKAFTYTL
+282 LKVITYTL

-345 SERIEESRKNQ
+345 SERIEDSKENQ
-356 ERFNTFLE
+356 ERFNAFLE
-364 NLNPLDLENFF
+364 NLSPLDLESFF
-375 NHSRNAFFKAAK
+375 NHSHNAFFKDAK
-387 SFFDEKNYA
+387 NFFDKQHYT
-396 PNLVALLQ
+396 PNLAALLQ
-404 NKFKES
+404 TKFKKS
-410 VQINTNNEKELEKG
+410 VQINTNNEKELEKS

-433 RDNPK
+433 RENPK

-462 KNKANQKD
+462 KNKANKKD
-470 TIKDAQLI
+470 TTKDAQLI

-490 DFKPSCIEFY
+490 DLKPSQIEFY
-500 QRKFDLFN
+500 QRKFDLSN

-516 DYHAIYDSEFIAKLK
+516 DYHAVYDSEFITKLNN
-531 KELQELGLGFIE
+531 ELQVLGLGFVNE
-543 KEKEKTTIP
+543 KQTIP
-552 LTPTKRFK
+552 LTPTKNLK
-560 CYYASNTKDKKK
+560 CYYASNTKNKNK
-572 NLFNMDYSDPVE
+572 NLFNKDYTDPVK
-584 VKLKSLHVPLFAFG
+584 VKLQSLHVPLFAFG

-610 KGDRTYYMTHALN
+610 KGGDKTYYIPHTLD
-623 KIPLNYFLKALNLKN
+623 KIPINYFLKALNLKN

-649 KHAFNNKVGFIEQY
+649 KHAFNNKVGFIERY

-676 FDDNKTLLKLAV
+676 FDDNKNLLKLAV
-688 YVIENLKDTLLKEQN
+688 YIIENLKDTLLKEQDKYD
-703 EPSVS
+703 VS

-717 HNKSLSTSEWEKD
+717 HNRSLSTSELEKD
-730 VPPYEWLL
+730 IPLYEWLL

-747 DLEREFLGFINDHK
+747 DLERDFLDFINDHK
-761 ELLNK
+761 EVLDK

-777 HFTELKVFCNIEG
+777 RFTELKVFCNIEDS
-790 PFYAQGFEPDFILF
+790 PYYAQGFEPDFILF
-804 AQTHEDG
+804 AQTHSDE

-824 HLEPS
+824 HLKHS
-829 NAWKK
+829 NAWKE
-834 EFLGMLENATLKSHN
+834 EFLEMLENAALKSHN
-849 KKLHLKGLPFFTLH
+849 KKLDLKGLPFFTLK
-863 NREVNDEFQTAFHQ
+863 NSVVNSEFDTAFNQ
-877 TFKDKEC
+877 IFKDQKC

>member
-1 MLKLKLYLIL
+1 MQDSF
-11 IQSFAYTLKINP
+11 IQSY
-23 KTLRYNSLNFS
+23 
-34 LKGFHARFIR
+34 
-44 ICYPPPPQSAIKHR
+44 PPPQSAIKDR
-58 TPNNEEIE
+58 TPNNAPSNKEIE

-75 KKELRDYQKQAIYS
+75 KKELRDYQKQAIDN
-89 YLEKRQFNPTQK
+89 YLEKRQSNPTQK

-141 LEKTKLNFID
+141 LEKTKLNFTD

-160 ENININDE
+160 ENIHINDE

-178 NESHN
+178 SESHE

-198 LFTRAKENAITLE
+198 LFTKAKENAISIE

-276 KEKYEN
+276 EEKYKN
-282 LKAFTYTL
+282 LKVITYTL

-320 VSSLYKELLAQHHNI
+320 VSSLYKELLAQHHNV

-345 SERIEESRKNQ
+345 SERIEDSKENQ

-364 NLNPLDLENFF
+364 NLSPLDLENFF
-375 NHSRNAFFKAAK
+375 NHSRNAFFKDAK
-387 SFFDEKNYA
+387 NFFDKQKYT
-396 PNLVALLQ
+396 PNLTAFLQ
-404 NKFKES
+404 TKFKKS
-410 VQINTNNEKELEKG
+410 TQINTNNEKELEKG

-462 KNKANQKD
+462 KNKASQKD
-470 TIKDAQLI
+470 TTKDAQLI

-490 DFKPSCIEFY
+490 DFKPSRIEFY
-500 QRKFDLFN
+500 QRKFDFSN

-516 DYHAIYDSEFIAKLK
+516 DYHAIYDSEFIAKLNN
-531 KELQELGLGFIE
+531 ELQDLGLGLI
-543 KEKEKTTIP
+543 EKEKTTIP

-560 CYYASNTKDKKK
+560 CYYASNTKDKNK
-572 NLFNMDYSDPVE
+572 NLFNKDYTDPVK
-584 VKLKSLHVPLFAFG
+584 VKLQSLHVPLFAFN

-610 KGDRTYYMTHALN
+610 KGDKTYYIPHTLD
-623 KIPLNYFLKALNLKN
+623 KIPINYFLKALNLKN

-676 FDDNKTLLKLAV
+676 FDDNEILLKLAV
-688 YVIENLKDTLLKEQN
+688 YIIENLKDTLLKEQDKY
-703 EPSVS
+703 EVS

-730 VPPYEWLL
+730 IPFYEWLL

-747 DLEREFLGFINDHK
+747 DLERKFLVFINDHK
-761 ELLNK
+761 EVLDK

-777 HFTELKVFCNIEG
+777 HFTELKVFCNIKDS
-790 PFYAQGFEPDFILF
+790 PYYAQGFEPDFILF
-804 AQTHEDG
+804 AQTHSDE

-834 EFLGMLENATLKSHN
+834 EFLETLENAALKSHD
-849 KKLHLKGLPFFTLH
+849 KKLHLKGLPFFTPH
-863 NREVNDEFQTAFHQ
+863 NKEVNSEFATAFYQ
-877 TFKDKEC
+877 IFKDHKC

>member
-1 MLKLKLYLIL
+1 
-11 IQSFAYTLKINP
+11 
-23 KTLRYNSLNFS
+23 
-34 LKGFHARFIR
+34 
-44 ICYPPPPQSAIKHR
+44 
-58 TPNNEEIE
+58 
-66 LPTHITSNL
+66 
-75 KKELRDYQKQAIYS
+75 
-89 YLEKRQFNPTQK
+89 
-101 HFMFEMATGSGKTLV
+101 MFEMATGSGKTLV
-116 MAGLILECYKQ
+116 MAGLILECCKQ
-127 GYQNFIFFVNSASI
+127 GYQNFIFFVNSTSI

-151 SASSKYLFS
+151 SVSSKYLFS

-178 NESHN
+178 NESQTST
-183 NAINIYFSTIQGLFS
+183 INIYFSTIQGLFS
-198 LFTRAKENAITLE
+198 LFTKAKENAISIE

-233 KKLND
+233 KKLSD
-238 SEASEKRNWESV
+238 AESSEKRNWESV

-276 KEKYEN
+276 KDKYEN
-282 LKAFTYTL
+282 LKVITYTL

-345 SERIEESRKNQ
+345 SERIEDSKENQ
-356 ERFNTFLE
+356 EHFNAFLE
-364 NLNPLDLENFF
+364 NLSHLDLENFF
-375 NHSRNAFFKAAK
+375 NHSRNAFFKDAK
-387 SFFDEKNYA
+387 NFFDKQHYT
-396 PNLVALLQ
+396 PNLAALLQ
-404 NKFKES
+404 TKFKKS
-410 VQINTNNEKELEKG
+410 VQINTNNEKELEKS

-433 RDNPK
+433 RRNPK

-462 KNKANQKD
+462 KNKASQKD
-470 TIKDAQLI
+470 TTKDAQLI

-490 DFKPSCIEFY
+490 DLKPSSIEFY

-531 KELQELGLGFIE
+531 KELQVSGLGFINE
-543 KEKEKTTIP
+543 KQTIP
-552 LTPTKRFK
+552 LTPTKNLK
-560 CYYASNTKDKKK
+560 CYYASNTKNKNK
-572 NLFNMDYSDPVE
+572 NLFNKDYTDPVK
-584 VKLKSLHVPLFAFG
+584 VKLQSLHVPLFAFG

-610 KGDRTYYMTHALN
+610 KGDKTYYIPHTLD

-649 KHAFNNKVGFIEQY
+649 KHAFNNKVEFIECY
-663 ISPLKT
+663 ISQLKT

-676 FDDNKTLLKLAV
+676 FDDNKILLKLAV
-688 YVIENLKDTLLKEQN
+688 YIIENLKDTLLKEQDKYD
-703 EPSVS
+703 VS

-717 HNKSLSTSEWEKD
+717 HNRSLSASELEKD
-730 VPPYEWLL
+730 IPFYEWLL

-747 DLEREFLGFINDHK
+747 DLEREFLDFINNHK
-761 ELLNK
+761 EVLDK

-777 HFTELKVFCNIEG
+777 HFTELKVFCNIENS
-790 PFYAQGFEPDFILF
+790 PYYAQGFEPDFILF
-804 AQTHEDG
+804 AQTHSDE

-824 HLEPS
+824 HLEHS
-829 NAWKK
+829 NAWKE
-834 EFLGMLENATLKSHN
+834 EFLEMLGNAALKSHN
-849 KKLHLKGLPFFTLH
+849 KKLDLKGLPFFTLK
-863 NREVNDEFQTAFHQ
+863 NKVANGEFKTAFDQ
-877 TFKDKEC
+877 IFKDQEC

>member
-1 MLKLKLYLIL
+1 
-11 IQSFAYTLKINP
+11 
-23 KTLRYNSLNFS
+23 
-34 LKGFHARFIR
+34 
-44 ICYPPPPQSAIKHR
+44 
-58 TPNNEEIE
+58 
-66 LPTHITSNL
+66 
-75 KKELRDYQKQAIYS
+75 
-89 YLEKRQFNPTQK
+89 
-101 HFMFEMATGSGKTLV
+101 MFEMATGSGKTLV

-127 GYQNFIFFVNSASI
+127 GYQNFIFFVNSTSI
-141 LEKTKLNFID
+141 LEKTKLNFTD
-151 SASSKYLFS
+151 SVSSKYLFS

-183 NAINIYFSTIQGLFS
+183 GAINIYFSTIQGLFS
-198 LFTRAKENAITLE
+198 LFTKAKENAITLE

-238 SEASEKRNWESV
+238 SEASDDSEASEKRNWESV

-276 KEKYEN
+276 KDKYEN
-282 LKAFTYTL
+282 LKVITYTL

-320 VSSLYKELLAQHHNI
+320 VSNLYKELLAQHHNI

-345 SERIEESRKNQ
+345 SERIEYSKQNQ
-356 ERFNTFLE
+356 ERFNAFLD
-364 NLNPLDLENFF
+364 NLSPLDLENFF
-375 NHSRNAFFKAAK
+375 NDSRNAFFKDAK
-387 SFFDEKNYA
+387 NFFDKQNYT
-396 PNLVALLQ
+396 PNLAALLQ
-404 NKFKES
+404 TKFKKS
-410 VQINTNNEKELEKG
+410 TQINTNNEKELEKG

-433 RDNPK
+433 RQNPK

-462 KNKANQKD
+462 KNKASQKD
-470 TIKDAQLI
+470 TTKEAQLI

-490 DFKPSCIEFY
+490 DFKPSRIEFY
-500 QRKFDLFN
+500 QRKFDFSN

-516 DYHAIYDSEFIAKLK
+516 DYHAIYDSEFIAQLK
-531 KELQELGLGFIE
+531 KDLKEIGLGFIDE
-543 KEKEKTTIP
+543 NKEKQTIP

-560 CYYASNTKDKKK
+560 CYYASNTKYKNK
-572 NLFNMDYSDPVE
+572 NLFNKDYTDPVG
-584 VKLKSLHVPLFAFG
+584 VKLQSLHVPLFGFI
-598 VREKKVDFKEEN
+598 VHEKKVDFKEEY
-610 KGDRTYYMTHALN
+610 KGDKTFYLPHALD

-649 KHAFNNKVGFIEQY
+649 KHAFNNKVEFIKEY

-688 YVIENLKDTLLKEQN
+688 YIIENLKDTLLKEQDKY
-703 EPSVS
+703 SVS
-708 ALELKEFET
+708 ELELKEFET
-717 HNKSLSTSEWEKD
+717 HNKSLSASEWEKGI
-730 VPPYEWLL
+730 PSYEWLL

-747 DLEREFLGFINDHK
+747 DLERAFLNFINDNK
-761 ELLNK
+761 EVLDK

-777 HFTELKVFCNIEG
+777 HFTELKVFCGIKDS

-804 AQTHEDG
+804 AQTHEDE

-834 EFLGMLENATLKSHN
+834 EFLEMLENADLKSRN
-849 KKLHLKGLPFFTLH
+849 KKLDLKGLPFFTLH
-863 NREVNDEFQTAFHQ
+863 NKVVNDEFTTAFNQ
-877 TFKDKEC
+877 IFKDQEC

>member
-1 MLKLKLYLIL
+1 
-11 IQSFAYTLKINP
+11 
-23 KTLRYNSLNFS
+23 
-34 LKGFHARFIR
+34 
-44 ICYPPPPQSAIKHR
+44 
-58 TPNNEEIE
+58 
-66 LPTHITSNL
+66 
-75 KKELRDYQKQAIYS
+75 
-89 YLEKRQFNPTQK
+89 
-101 HFMFEMATGSGKTLV
+101 MFEMATGSGKTLV

-127 GYQNFIFFVNSASI
+127 GYQNFIFFVNSTSI
-141 LEKTKLNFID
+141 LEKTKLNFTD

-267 ATIPNEKSV
+267 ATIPKEKSV
-276 KEKYEN
+276 EEKYKN

-345 SERIEESRKNQ
+345 SERIEESKKNQ
-356 ERFNTFLE
+356 ERFNAFLE
-364 NLNPLDLENFF
+364 HLSPLDLENFF
-375 NHSRNAFFKAAK
+375 HYSRNAFFKAAK
-387 SFFDEKNYA
+387 NFFDEKNYTA
-396 PNLVALLQ
+396 NLVAFLQ
-404 NKFKES
+404 TKFKKS
-410 VQINTNNEKELEKG
+410 TQINTNNEKELEKG

-462 KNKANQKD
+462 KNKASQKD
-470 TIKDAQLI
+470 TTKDAQLI

-500 QRKFDLFN
+500 QCKFDLAN

-516 DYHAIYDSEFIAKLK
+516 DYHAVYDSEFIAKLK
-531 KELQELGLGFIE
+531 KELQDLGLGLI
-543 KEKEKTTIP
+543 EKEKTTIP

-584 VKLKSLHVPLFAFG
+584 ATLQSLHVHLFAFD

-610 KGDRTYYMTHALN
+610 KGDRTYYIPHTLD

-649 KHAFNNKVGFIEQY
+649 KHAFNNKVEFIERY
-663 ISPLKT
+663 VSSLKT
-669 NFHKNQK
+669 NFHKSQK
-676 FDDNKTLLKLAV
+676 FDDNEILLKLAV
-688 YVIENLKDTLLKEQN
+688 YIIENLKNTLLKEQDKYD
-703 EPSVS
+703 VS

-717 HNKSLSTSEWEKD
+717 HNKSLSASEWEKNI
-730 VPPYEWLL
+730 PPYEWLL

-747 DLEREFLGFINDHK
+747 DLERDFLDFINKNK
-761 ELLNK
+761 ELLDK

-777 HFTELKVFCNIEG
+777 HFAELKVFCNIENS
-790 PFYAQGFEPDFILF
+790 PYYAQGFEPDFILF

-834 EFLGMLENATLKSHN
+834 EFLEMLENAALKSHN
-849 KKLHLKGLPFFTLH
+849 KKLHLKGLPFFTFTNN
-863 NREVNDEFQTAFHQ
+863 NRRLNAEFVEAFDQ
-877 TFKDKEC
+877 IFKDKEC

>member
-1 MLKLKLYLIL
+1 M
-11 IQSFAYTLKINP
+11 FASASKVNL
-23 KTLRYNSLNFS
+23 KTLRYNFLTFS
-34 LKGFHARFIR
+34 LRDFMQDSFTQS
-44 ICYPPPPQSAIKHR
+44 YPPPPQSAIKDHA
-58 TPNNEEIE
+58 PNNAPNDKEIE

-75 KKELRDYQKQAIYS
+75 KKELRDYQKQAIYN
-89 YLEKRQFNPTQK
+89 YLEKRQSNPTQK

-116 MAGLILECYKQ
+116 MAGLILECCKQ
-127 GYQNFIFFVNSASI
+127 GYQNFIFFVNSTSI
-141 LEKTKLNFID
+141 LEKTKLNFTD

-183 NAINIYFSTIQGLFS
+183 GAINIYFSTIQGLFS
-198 LFTRAKENAITLE
+198 LFTKAKENAISIE

-267 ATIPNEKSV
+267 ATIPKEKSV
-276 KEKYEN
+276 EEKYKN

-345 SERIEESRKNQ
+345 SERIEDSKENQ
-356 ERFNTFLE
+356 ERFNAFLE
-364 NLNPLDLENFF
+364 NLSPLDLENFF
-375 NHSRNAFFKAAK
+375 NYSQNAFFKDAK
-387 SFFDEKNYA
+387 NFFDKQKYT
-396 PNLVALLQ
+396 PNLAALLQ
-404 NKFKES
+404 TKFKKS
-410 VQINTNNEKELEKG
+410 TQINTNNEKELEKG

-462 KNKANQKD
+462 KNKASQKD
-470 TIKDAQLI
+470 TTKDAQLI

-490 DFKPSCIEFY
+490 DFKPSRIEFY
-500 QRKFDLFN
+500 QRKFDFSN

-516 DYHAIYDSEFIAKLK
+516 DYHAVYDSEFIAQLNN
-531 KELQELGLGFIE
+531 ELQDLGLGFVNE
-543 KEKEKTTIP
+543 KQTIP
-552 LTPTKRFK
+552 LTPTKHFK

-572 NLFNMDYSDPVE
+572 NLFNKDYTDPVKA
-584 VKLKSLHVPLFAFG
+584 KLQSLHVPLFAFN

-610 KGDRTYYMTHALN
+610 KGNKTYYIPHTLD
-623 KIPLNYFLKALNLKN
+623 KIPINYFLKALNLKN
-638 LDFKTLKKAFK
+638 LNFKTLKKAFT
-649 KHAFNNKVGFIEQY
+649 KHPFNNKVGFIEQY
-663 ISPLKT
+663 ISHLKT
-669 NFHKNQK
+669 NFHKDQK
-676 FDDNKTLLKLAV
+676 FDDNKNLLKLAV
-688 YVIENLKDTLLKEQN
+688 YIIENLKDTLLKEQDKYD
-703 EPSVS
+703 VS

-717 HNKSLSTSEWEKD
+717 HNKSLSASEWEKNI
-730 VPPYEWLL
+730 PPYEWLL

-747 DLEREFLGFINDHK
+747 DLERDFLDFINKNK
-761 ELLNK
+761 ELLDK

-777 HFTELKVFCNIEG
+777 HFTELKVFCNIENS
-790 PFYAQGFEPDFILF
+790 PYYAQGFEPDFILF
-804 AQTHEDG
+804 AQTHSDE

-834 EFLGMLENATLKSHN
+834 EFLETLENAALKSHN

-863 NREVNDEFQTAFHQ
+863 NDKAVNGEFKTAFDQ
-877 TFKDKEC
+877 IFKD

>member
-1 MLKLKLYLIL
+1 MKNH
-11 IQSFAYTLKINP
+11 A
-23 KTLRYNSLNFS
+23 LNN
-34 LKGFHARFIR
+34 A
-44 ICYPPPPQSAIKHR
+44 
-58 TPNNEEIE
+58 PNNKEIE

-75 KKELRDYQKQAIYS
+75 KKELRDYQKQAIYN
-89 YLEKRQFNPTQK
+89 YLEKRQSHPTQK

-116 MAGLILECYKQ
+116 MAGLILECCKQ
-127 GYQNFIFFVNSASI
+127 GYQNFIFFVNSTSI
-141 LEKTKLNFID
+141 LEKTKLNFTD

-183 NAINIYFSTIQGLFS
+183 GAINIYFSTIQGLFS
-198 LFTRAKENAITLE
+198 LFTKAKENAITLE

-233 KKLND
+233 KKLNG

-276 KEKYEN
+276 KEKYKN
-282 LKAFTYTL
+282 LKVATYTL
-290 KEFSEDKFCKNIYSL
+290 KKFSEDKFCKNIYSL

-345 SERIEESRKNQ
+345 SERIEDSKENQ

-364 NLNPLDLENFF
+364 NLSPLDLENFF
-375 NHSRNAFFKAAK
+375 HYSRNAFFKDAK
-387 SFFDEKNYA
+387 NFFDKQKYT
-396 PNLVALLQ
+396 PNLVAFLQ
-404 NKFKES
+404 TKFKKS
-410 VQINTNNEKELEKG
+410 TQINTNNEKELEKG

-462 KNKANQKD
+462 KNKASQKD
-470 TIKDAQLI
+470 TTKDAQLI

-490 DFKPSCIEFY
+490 DFKPSRIEFY
-500 QRKFDLFN
+500 QCKFDLSN

-516 DYHAIYDSEFIAKLK
+516 DYHAVYDSEFIAQLK
-531 KELQELGLGFIE
+531 EELQELGLGLI
-543 KEKEKTTIP
+543 EKEKTTIP

-560 CYYASNTKDKKK
+560 CYYASNTKDKNK
-572 NLFNMDYSDPVE
+572 NLFNKDYSDPVE
-584 VKLKSLHVPLFAFG
+584 ATLKSLHVPLFGFI

-610 KGDRTYYMTHALN
+610 KGDTTYYIPHTLD

-649 KHAFNNKVGFIEQY
+649 KHAFNNKVEFIERY
-663 ISPLKT
+663 VSSLKT

-676 FDDNKTLLKLAV
+676 FDNNKILLKLAV
-688 YVIENLKDTLLKEQN
+688 YIIENLKDTLLKEQDKY
-703 EPSVS
+703 EVS

-717 HNKSLSTSEWEKD
+717 HNKSLSASELEKNI
-730 VPPYEWLL
+730 PFYEWLL

-747 DLEREFLGFINDHK
+747 DLERKFLVFINDNK
-761 ELLNK
+761 EVLDK

-777 HFTELKVFCNIEG
+777 HFAELKVFCNIENS
-790 PFYAQGFEPDFILF
+790 PYYAQGFEPDFILF
-804 AQTHEDG
+804 AQTHSDE

-834 EFLGMLENATLKSHN
+834 EFLEMLENAMLKSHN
-849 KKLHLKGLPFFTLH
+849 KKLHLKGLPFFTLK
-863 NREVNDEFQTAFHQ
+863 NSLKNSVVNSEFTTAFDQ
-877 TFKDKEC
+877 IFKDSKC

>member
-1 MLKLKLYLIL
+1 
-11 IQSFAYTLKINP
+11 
-23 KTLRYNSLNFS
+23 
-34 LKGFHARFIR
+34 
-44 ICYPPPPQSAIKHR
+44 QSAIKNHALNNA
-58 TPNNEEIE
+58 PNNKEIE

-75 KKELRDYQKQAIYS
+75 KKELRDYQKKAIYN
-89 YLEKRQFNPTQK
+89 YLEKRQSNPTQK

-141 LEKTKLNFID
+141 LEKTKLNFTD

-183 NAINIYFSTIQGLFS
+183 SAINIYFSTIQGLFS
-198 LFTRAKENAITLE
+198 LFTKAKENAITLE

-267 ATIPNEKSV
+267 ATIPKEKSV
-276 KEKYEN
+276 EEKYKN
-282 LKAFTYTL
+282 LKVATYTL

-345 SERIEESRKNQ
+345 SERIEDSKENQ
-356 ERFNTFLE
+356 ERFNAFLE
-364 NLNPLDLENFF
+364 NLSPLDLENFF
-375 NHSRNAFFKAAK
+375 HYSRNAFFKDAK
-387 SFFDEKNYA
+387 NFFDEKNYT
-396 PNLVALLQ
+396 PNLVAFLQ
-404 NKFKES
+404 TKFKKS
-410 VQINTNNEKELEKG
+410 TQINTNNEKELEKG

-462 KNKANQKD
+462 KNKASQKD
-470 TIKDAQLI
+470 TTKDAQLI

-490 DFKPSCIEFY
+490 DFKPSRTEFY
-500 QRKFDLFN
+500 QRKFDFSN

-516 DYHAIYDSEFIAKLK
+516 DYHAVYDSESIAKLNN
-531 KELQELGLGFIE
+531 ELQDLGLGFVNE
-543 KEKEKTTIP
+543 KQTIP

-560 CYYASNTKDKKK
+560 CYYASNTKDKNK
-572 NLFNMDYSDPVE
+572 NLFNKDYSDPVG
-584 VKLKSLHVPLFAFG
+584 VKLQSLHVPLFAFD

-610 KGDRTYYMTHALN
+610 KGDTTYYIPHTLD
-623 KIPLNYFLKALNLKN
+623 KIPINYFLKALNLKN

-663 ISPLKT
+663 ISSLKT
-669 NFHKNQK
+669 NFHKSQK
-676 FDDNKTLLKLAV
+676 FDNNEILLKLAV
-688 YVIENLKDTLLKEQN
+688 YIVENLKDTLLKEQDKY
-703 EPSVS
+703 EVS

-717 HNKSLSTSEWEKD
+717 HNKSLSASEWEKD
-730 VPPYEWLL
+730 IPFYEWLL

-747 DLEREFLGFINDHK
+747 DLERKFLGFINDHK
-761 ELLNK
+761 EVLDK

-777 HFTELKVFCNIEG
+777 HFTELKVFCNIEDS
-790 PFYAQGFEPDFILF
+790 PYYAQGFEPDFILF
-804 AQTHEDG
+804 AQTHSDE
-811 FLGFTCYMEAKGE
+811 FLGFTCYVEAKGE

-829 NAWKK
+829 NAWKE
-834 EFLGMLENATLKSHN
+834 EFLEMLENAVLKSHN
-849 KKLHLKGLPFFTLH
+849 KKLHLKGLPFFTFTNN
-863 NREVNDEFQTAFHQ
+863 NRTLNAEFVEAFHQ
-877 TFKDKEC
+877 TFKDREC